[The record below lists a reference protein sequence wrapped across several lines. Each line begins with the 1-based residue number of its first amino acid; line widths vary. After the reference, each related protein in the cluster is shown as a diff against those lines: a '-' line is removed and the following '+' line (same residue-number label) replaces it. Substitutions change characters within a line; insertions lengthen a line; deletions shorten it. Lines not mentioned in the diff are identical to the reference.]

1 MGAWPRVRGGATERG
16 RREIPEHGESPG
28 PRVGTRRD
36 PGTRRGDP
44 GDRVGTQRDPPAT
57 RSDPGVAPGHRVG
70 TQKDPSGHRE
80 TVPAHRGTPET
91 AAAAEWGHR
100 NAMGSH
106 LQQRSEKIHREFYLK
121 IKKTLLKLRAEGT
134 TAPSAHCCS
143 AVPAGGCS
151 RARRCPADR
160 NEGRP
165 RGDGGGSGR
174 ARRAALRPGRRMAA
188 AGAPAELRVL
198 LVPRSEQP
206 RGAARVRLS
215 RARHALGTVLL
226 SGGIRLESLGPG
238 GAAGQQRGSVLP
250 GAWADFLWD
259 SSEDDGSQ
267 SNKAKLLA
275 LAQSHD
281 LFVYEF
287 SVEDGKHNPNS
298 LHSCEAETLKKLL
311 EDKNISLPSISSV
324 KILSFG
330 NNKCKLLLN
339 QFVLVHLAFPG
350 EGSPPEPCGCFP
362 LALPAGAVG
371 RIADS
376 HFCRGILF
384 LLDSAGWIY
393 MFDCCDGASLAKV
406 GVALGAG
413 QGQGPAPVSPLA
425 ALAVSPDL
433 STAVV
438 TNSCHWALAVQL
450 NTYFRQFPEH
460 LFCKRDPENLPV
472 KPAEGLDED
481 ELASSEHSMELL
493 PLPFRTDRSWKAH
506 LSSLWDRV
514 RRRRTPGSPN
524 LVNNL
529 NLPWYQFFTHLED
542 HDPEVC
548 EDPERMVAFVPR
560 AVTWAA
566 SPALQGQPG
575 AAGQQ
580 WAQIPVGAAQDMVEL
595 ECKLVTGAKA
605 VFVGQAQDT
614 GLSVAL
620 WDFESRG
627 VTCSRFG
634 RSSAFVECG
643 AELPLCLL
651 LTERG
656 LSLVLFGVTQEE
668 FLTRLMM
675 FGSAG
680 VVDSLCHLNG
690 WERCSIP
697 IHALEAGLENRQLD
711 TVDLFLK
718 SKESVFSLSAA
729 CPGAAASQS
738 YLRSLEELRPAL
750 NLLCSAIQDNDMEPH
765 SKPFSEQ
772 LLNLALAFL
781 TKQLEEIFVHTE
793 EPDEFLQK
801 AADILTD
808 YIIKLR
814 KFLRRYPHP
823 AVTPG
828 HGAELDEDLPEIE
841 ESQKWEKLTPEE
853 VIAEAILSNKIPEAQ
868 IFFRRQKHPAESLQE
883 FLQTGLSLVYDC
895 LLRGSTREA
904 SELLRNMGL
913 DVKQELHK
921 ICLHTQDRHVRE
933 LLVKV
938 LQEENYFSEKE
949 KKMIDFVHQ
958 VESFYSESF
967 QENKETEA
975 LSRCSSWRRQ
985 QELAGPRAVLGSQLG
1000 WGSPGAPRLTLT
1012 LSWALCWEPL
1022 LQDMVLLPWR
1032 AQQELKSCSAEV
1044 LWMHATAQHDW
1055 LRICSWVEEAEPS
1068 QAPCGSAAWPPLSP
1082 DIVDRST
1089 LCSPY
1094 MRQDILNKLARKGI
1108 FVPSELEDF
1117 ELLLQRLLCLGGVLQ
1132 NPHPVPKYSSA
1143 SGLDFHTQFVLHCL
1157 EHSLQYLLYTYLD
1170 YYSLTPA
1177 NCPVLGNK
1185 ELQEAH
1191 PWFEFLVQ
1199 CRGVASNPRDPK
1211 MIFQASLANAQM
1223 LIPSSQGGVSS
1234 ILLEGRTLLA
1244 LATTVYGPG
1253 GIDQV
1258 LQNEDTEKPLK
1269 KVDPQL
1275 LKMALTPYPKLK
1287 AALFPSCTA
1296 HGILPPDIS
1305 LYHLLQSLMPFDPT
1319 KLFGWQSAN
1328 TLAVSDAWS
1337 QLPHFS
1343 SPALVSRHA
1352 VQERLHFLFYLR
1364 HGRPAFAFGTFL
1376 GQQLARSKA
1385 PRLLMQQAA
1394 REAQLLA
1401 LSCFGVPS
1409 VAAACVCFL
1418 ELLGQDSLGLRVALR
1433 AASLISS
1440 HSPTRDSLVEK
1451 LTRLADGDKAAAAAV
1466 LTSLEEAFWDNI
1478 EQQGIKRTSGDC
1490 SRQWSLVVQFCKL
1503 HSLELSTSFLR
1514 ECARAN
1520 EWLQFLIQ
1528 SQLHGH
1534 QPAQGANLI
1543 SCLCVWIITSVD
1555 DATRAEATAHTQ
1567 GRAEGPQWDLQDLA
1581 VIWKVFLRKQKSK
1594 TLLNGFQLFLKDS
1607 PLLHILEMYELCMN
1621 CKKYNE
1627 AKTKLDKFQ
1636 ESLTNL
1642 GAAGGAAP
1650 ALPLPWLRSQALFL
1664 LELMLQQCRTDY
1676 ELGKLLQLLA
1686 AAESLLPDGPHLRR
1700 LCALSEALRDSSIPI
1715 SRSMLSPCSLEAFQG
1730 QCGSILEQLQEK
1742 GMFSLAREVAALAE
1756 LPVDSVLTHEVLR
1769 DLHHLRDS
1777 GQWHQSQS
1785 RAEFWQKC
1793 NDTFSRH
1800 CICSRA
1806 AAQFFLRQ
1814 ADSVRD
1820 PAGQER
1826 TASLMERQLL
1836 LTLAGHWLAK
1846 EPGVAVQELQE
1857 LEKQLWRCR
1866 VAQRALLP
1874 EGSQPCP
1881 GAQRLARLAEQFSFA
1896 RLAALEAAEPRG
1908 LRALPARAAPGAAL
1922 GAAERAAL
1930 GTLLGTLLEQGSVHE
1945 AARVCHYFQLWH
1957 RDVALALLCR
1967 ALALGEAAL
1976 EQLQPEVQS
1985 LLSAEASAEPGASSL
2000 EDWTPLGCGDDAVVA
2015 ALKALAEE
2023 CVHGRGYC
2031 RQVLCLYEL
2040 SKELSCSFAEVS
2052 AREPREVLGAILARR
2067 GPERGRRAQAF
2078 IACQG
2083 LPPGTVAP
2091 LLAQQITHELL
2102 ASAQGKGQKQ
2112 AWNPAVESQEL
2123 LQLAKLCQD
2132 HTLVGMKLLDKISS
2146 VPCGELSCITELLI
2160 LAHSLFSLTCHMEGI
2175 TRVLQAARLLTEEHL
2190 APREEY
2196 GLLVR
2201 LLTGIGRYN
2210 EMTYIFELLHQK
2222 HYFEVLMRKKL
2233 DPSGTLKAALLDYT
2247 KRCRP
2252 GDSEKHNMI
2261 ALCFSMCREIGQN
2274 HEAAACTQ
2282 LKLIECRPWEESL
2295 QDVPNL
2301 KKLLLKAVTLF
2312 IDAAESYSKDS
2323 CVRQALRCRRQTRLI
2338 TLQLHFLGSGQSTRV
2353 INLGRQELPGAIL
2366 ALPRFYQVSWAPSGS
2381 SCGMEGQDTGNGFLR
2396 GSDGIRGENC
2406 SWEGGQALAQVPR
2419 AAVAAPG
2426 SLVGPKGGLDGVWG
2440 SLGWWKVSLFRG

>member
-1 MGAWPRVRGGATERG
+1 
-16 RREIPEHGESPG
+16 
-28 PRVGTRRD
+28 
-36 PGTRRGDP
+36 
-44 GDRVGTQRDPPAT
+44 
-57 RSDPGVAPGHRVG
+57 
-70 TQKDPSGHRE
+70 
-80 TVPAHRGTPET
+80 
-91 AAAAEWGHR
+91 
-100 NAMGSH
+100 
-106 LQQRSEKIHREFYLK
+106 
-121 IKKTLLKLRAEGT
+121 
-134 TAPSAHCCS
+134 
-143 AVPAGGCS
+143 
-151 RARRCPADR
+151 
-160 NEGRP
+160 
-165 RGDGGGSGR
+165 
-174 ARRAALRPGRRMAA
+174 MAA
-188 AGAPAELRVL
+188 AGARAELRVL
-198 LVPRSEQP
+198 LVPRSEQA

-226 SGGIRLESLGPG
+226 AGGIRLESLG
-238 GAAGQQRGSVLP
+238 AGRARGSVLP

-267 SNKAKLLA
+267 STKTKLLA

-287 SVEDGKHNPNS
+287 SVEDGKHNSNS
-298 LHSCEAETLKKLL
+298 LHSCEAETLRKLL
-311 EDKNISLPSISSV
+311 EAKNISLPSISSV

-339 QFVLVHLAFPG
+339 QFLLVHLTFPG
-350 EGSPPEPCGCFP
+350 EGSAPEPCGCFP
-362 LALPAGAVG
+362 LALPPGAVG

-376 HFCRGILF
+376 QFCRGILF

-393 MFDCCDGASLAKV
+393 IFDCSDGATLGRV

-438 TNSCHWALAVQL
+438 TNSCQWALAVQL

-460 LFCKRDPENLPV
+460 LLCKRDPENLPV

-514 RRRRTPGSPN
+514 RRRRAPGSPE
-524 LVNNL
+524 LVNDL

-575 AAGQQ
+575 GAGQQ
-580 WAQIPVGAAQDMVEL
+580 WAQIPVGAAQETVKL

-605 VFVGQAQDT
+605 VFVLQAQDM
-614 GLSVAL
+614 GLSLAL
-620 WDFESRG
+620 WDFESQD
-627 VTCSRFG
+627 VTCSHFG
-634 RSSAFVECG
+634 RSSVYVECS

-651 LTERG
+651 LTELG

-718 SKESVFSLSAA
+718 SKGSVFSLSAA
-729 CPGAAASQS
+729 CPGPEQPGGAASQS
-738 YLRSLEELRPAL
+738 YLRNLEELRPAL
-750 NLLCSAIQDNDMEPH
+750 NLLCSAIQANDMEPH

-772 LLNLALAFL
+772 LLNLTLTFL

-828 HGAELDEDLPEIE
+828 QGAELDEDLPEIE
-841 ESQKWEKLTPEE
+841 ESQEWEKLTPEE

-883 FLQTGLSLVYDC
+883 FMQTGLSLVYDC
-895 LLRGSTREA
+895 LLKGSTREA

-913 DVKQELHK
+913 DVKQELHR

-967 QENKETEA
+967 QENKETQS

-985 QELAGPRAVLGSQLG
+985 QELSGPRAVLGSHLG
-1000 WGSPGAPRLTLT
+1000 RGSPRAPWLTVT
-1012 LSWALCWEPL
+1012 LSWALCWEQR
-1022 LQDMVLLPWR
+1022 LQEMVLLPWK
-1032 AQQELKSCSAEV
+1032 AQQELKTCSAEV
-1044 LWMHATAQHDW
+1044 LWMHLTAQHDW
-1055 LRICSWVEEAEPS
+1055 LRICSWIEESEPS
-1068 QAPCGSAAWPPLSP
+1068 QAPCGRAAWPPLSP

-1117 ELLLQRLLCLGGVLQ
+1117 ELLLQRLSCLGGVLQ

-1143 SGLDFHTQFVLHCL
+1143 NGLDFHAQFVLHCL

-1170 YYSLTPA
+1170 YYSLTPS

-1343 SPALVSRHA
+1343 SPGLVSRHA
-1352 VQERLHFLFYLR
+1352 VLERLDFLFYLR

-1385 PRLLMQQAA
+1385 PRQLIQQAA

-1401 LSCFGVPS
+1401 LSSFGVPS

-1440 HSPTRDSLVEK
+1440 HCPTRDSLVEK
-1451 LTRLADGDKAAAAAV
+1451 LTRLADGEKAAAAAV
-1466 LTSLEEAFWDNI
+1466 LTSLEEAFWDAI
-1478 EQQGIKRTSGDC
+1478 EQQGIKRTSSDC
-1490 SRQWSLVVQFCKL
+1490 RRQWALVMQFCKL
-1503 HSLELSTSFLR
+1503 HNLELSTSFLR
-1514 ECARAN
+1514 ECARSN

-1528 SQLHGH
+1528 TQLHGY
-1534 QPAQGANLI
+1534 QPAQVLPLLQDFPAVVQDHLQLALGRLLGAEAGAAGRARAGSLFQTLLQCQEQPSPCGFLLAEGLRAQAPILSVLAACCPGANLI

-1555 DATRAEATAHTQ
+1555 DATRAEATAHSQ

-1581 VIWKVFLRKQKSK
+1581 VIWKVLLRKQKSK
-1594 TLLNGFQLFLKDS
+1594 TLLSGFQLFLKDS

-1621 CKKYNE
+1621 CKKYSE

-1650 ALPLPWLRSQALFL
+1650 AVPLPWLRSQALFL
-1664 LELMLQQCRTDY
+1664 LELMLQQCHTDY
-1676 ELGKLLQLLA
+1676 ELGRLLQLLA
-1686 AAESLLPDGPHLRR
+1686 AAEPLLLDGPHLKR
-1700 LCALSEALRDSSIPI
+1700 LCALSEALRDASISI
-1715 SRSMLSPCSLEAFQG
+1715 SRSILTACSLEAFQG
-1730 QCGSILEQLQEK
+1730 ECSSILEQLQER

-1756 LPVDSVLTHEVLR
+1756 LPVDSVVTQEVLR
-1769 DLHHLRDS
+1769 DLHHLRDT
-1777 GQWHQSQS
+1777 GQWHQSQT

-1793 NDTFSRH
+1793 DDTFSRH
-1800 CICSRA
+1800 SICSRA
-1806 AAQFFLRQ
+1806 AAGFFLQQ
-1814 ADSVRD
+1814 ADNVRD
-1820 PAGQER
+1820 CSGQEK
-1826 TASLMERQLL
+1826 TTSMVERRLL

-1846 EPGVAVQELQE
+1846 ERGVAAQELQE
-1857 LEKQLWRCR
+1857 VEKRIWQCR
-1866 VAQRALLP
+1866 VAERALLP
-1874 EGSQPCP
+1874 EGSEPCP
-1881 GAQRLARLAEQFSFA
+1881 GALRLGSLAERFSFA
-1896 RLAALEAAEPRG
+1896 RLPALDAAEPRG
-1908 LRALPARAAPGAAL
+1908 LRALPAREARAAL

-1930 GTLLGTLLEQGSVHE
+1930 GALLGTLLEQGSVHE
-1945 AARVCHYFQLWH
+1945 AARVCRYFQLWH
-1957 RDVALALLCR
+1957 RDVALVLHCR

-1976 EQLQPEVQS
+1976 QQLQPEVQT
-1985 LLSAEASAEPGASSL
+1985 LLTAEASAEPSTSSL

-2040 SKELSCSFAEVS
+2040 SKDLSCSFAEVS
-2052 AREPREVLGAILARR
+2052 AREPREVLGALLARR

-2078 IACQG
+2078 ITCQG
-2083 LPPGTVAP
+2083 LPPATVAP

-2146 VPCGELSCITELLI
+2146 VPRGELSCITELLI

-2196 GLLVR
+2196 GLVVR

-2338 TLQLHFLGSGQSTRV
+2338 TLQLHFLGSGQSTRI

-2366 ALPRFYQVSWAPSGS
+2366 ALPRFYQAAIVAEAYEFLPDWAEVLFQQVITRGDFVYLEEFRQQRPLRPGLFEEVAKKVKQQQAPADAALRNLKRFLTHCEDIYTYYRLAYDHKFYDVVNSLLKDP
-2381 SCGMEGQDTGNGFLR
+2381 QTGCCLNDLL
-2396 GSDGIRGENC
+2396 SN
-2406 SWEGGQALAQVPR
+2406 
-2419 AAVAAPG
+2419 
-2426 SLVGPKGGLDGVWG
+2426 
-2440 SLGWWKVSLFRG
+2440 

>member
-1 MGAWPRVRGGATERG
+1 M
-16 RREIPEHGESPG
+16 
-28 PRVGTRRD
+28 
-36 PGTRRGDP
+36 
-44 GDRVGTQRDPPAT
+44 
-57 RSDPGVAPGHRVG
+57 
-70 TQKDPSGHRE
+70 
-80 TVPAHRGTPET
+80 
-91 AAAAEWGHR
+91 
-100 NAMGSH
+100 
-106 LQQRSEKIHREFYLK
+106 
-121 IKKTLLKLRAEGT
+121 
-134 TAPSAHCCS
+134 
-143 AVPAGGCS
+143 
-151 RARRCPADR
+151 
-160 NEGRP
+160 
-165 RGDGGGSGR
+165 
-174 ARRAALRPGRRMAA
+174 
-188 AGAPAELRVL
+188 AGARAELRVL
-198 LVPRSEQP
+198 LVPRSGQP
-206 RGAARVRLS
+206 RDAARVRLS
-215 RARHALGTVLL
+215 RARHALGAVLL
-226 SGGIRLESLGPG
+226 AGGIRLEALGPG
-238 GAAGQQRGSVLP
+238 GPGRARGSVLP
-250 GAWADFLWD
+250 GAWADFVWD
-259 SSEDDGSQ
+259 SSEDDGLQPS
-267 SNKAKLLA
+267 KTKLLA

-298 LHSCEAETLKKLL
+298 LHSCEAQTLTKLL
-311 EDKNISLPSISSV
+311 EAKNINLPSIFSV

-330 NNKCKLLLN
+330 SNKCKLLLN
-339 QFVLVHLAFPG
+339 QFILVHLTFP
-350 EGSPPEPCGCFP
+350 EEDSPPETCGCFP
-362 LALPAGAVG
+362 LALPPGAVG
-371 RIADS
+371 RITDCQ
-376 HFCRGILF
+376 FCRGILF

-393 MFDCCDGASLAKV
+393 IFDCCDGATLGKV
-406 GVALGAG
+406 SVALGAG

-438 TNSCHWALAVQL
+438 TNSCQRALAVQL

-460 LFCKRDPENLPV
+460 LLCKRDPESLPV
-472 KPAEGLDED
+472 QPAEGLDED
-481 ELASSEHSMELL
+481 DLASSEHSMELL

-514 RRRRTPGSPN
+514 RGRRTPGSPD
-524 LVNNL
+524 LVNDL

-560 AVTWAA
+560 AVTCAA
-566 SPALQGQPG
+566 SPALRSQAAAPG
-575 AAGQQ
+575 GAGQQ
-580 WAQIPVGAAQDMVEL
+580 WAQIPVGAAQEMVKL

-605 VFVGQAQDT
+605 VFVVQAQDT
-614 GLSVAL
+614 GLSLAL
-620 WDFESRG
+620 WDFESQD
-627 VTCSRFG
+627 VTCSHFG
-634 RSSAFVECG
+634 RSSVYVECS
-643 AELPLCLL
+643 AEVPLCLL

-680 VVDSLCHLNG
+680 VVDSVCHLNG

-729 CPGAAASQS
+729 CPGPEHPGGAASRS
-738 YLRSLEELRPAL
+738 YLRNLEELRPAL

-765 SKPFSEQ
+765 SKHFSEQ
-772 LLNLALAFL
+772 LLSLTLTFL

-814 KFLRRYPHP
+814 KFLRRYPRP
-823 AVTPG
+823 AMSPG
-828 HGAELDEDLPEIE
+828 HTGAELDEDLPEIE
-841 ESQKWEKLTPEE
+841 ESQEWEKLTPEE

-868 IFFRRQKHPAESLQE
+868 IFFRRQQHPAESLQE
-883 FLQTGLSLVYDC
+883 FIQAGLSLVYDC
-895 LLRGSTREA
+895 LLKGSTREA

-913 DVKQELHK
+913 DVRQELHK
-921 ICLHTQDRHVRE
+921 ICFHTPDKHVRE

-958 VESFYSESF
+958 VESLYSESF
-967 QENKETEA
+967 QENEETQS
-975 LSRCSSWRRQ
+975 LSRCSSWRRE
-985 QELAGPRAVLGSQLG
+985 QELSGPRAVLGSQLG

-1012 LSWALCWEPL
+1012 LSWALCWDQL
-1022 LQDMVLLPWR
+1022 LQEMLLLPWR
-1032 AQQELKSCSAEV
+1032 ASQELKTCSPEV
-1044 LWMHATAQHDW
+1044 LWMHLTAQHDW
-1055 LRICSWVEEAEPS
+1055 LSICSWIEESEPS
-1068 QAPCGSAAWPPLSP
+1068 QAPCGPAAWPPLSP

-1108 FVPSELEDF
+1108 FVQSELEDF
-1117 ELLLQRLLCLGGVLQ
+1117 ELLLQRLSCLGGVLQ
-1132 NPHPVPKYSSA
+1132 NPHPVPKYSTA
-1143 SGLDFHTQFVLHCL
+1143 SGLDFHAQFVLHCL

-1170 YYSLTPA
+1170 YYSLTPS
-1177 NCPVLGNK
+1177 NCPVLDNK

-1287 AALFPSCTA
+1287 AALFPSCNA

-1305 LYHLLQSLMPFDPT
+1305 LYHLLQSLMPFDPR
-1319 KLFGWQSAN
+1319 KLFGWQSTN

-1337 QLPHFS
+1337 ELPHFS
-1343 SPALVSRHA
+1343 SPQLVSRHA
-1352 VQERLHFLFYLR
+1352 VLESLDFLFYLR

-1376 GQQLARSKA
+1376 GQQLARSRA
-1385 PRLLMQQAA
+1385 PRQLIQQAA
-1394 REAQLLA
+1394 REARDLA
-1401 LSCFGVPS
+1401 LCSFHVPS

-1418 ELLGQDSLGLRVALR
+1418 ELLGQDSLGLRVGLR

-1440 HSPTRDSLVEK
+1440 RSSRREASPHSLSRDSLVEK
-1451 LTRLADGDKAAAAAV
+1451 LTKLADGEKAAAAAV
-1466 LTSLEEAFWDNI
+1466 LTSLEEAFWDGI
-1478 EQQGIKRTSGDC
+1478 EQQGIKRTSSD
-1490 SRQWSLVVQFCKL
+1490 SRRQWSLVVQFCKL
-1503 HSLELSTSFLR
+1503 HNLELSTSFLR
-1514 ECARAN
+1514 ECARSN
-1520 EWLQFLIQ
+1520 EWLQFLMQ

-1534 QPAQGANLI
+1534 QPAQVIPLLQDFPAVVRDHLELALGKLLGAEAGAAGRARAGSLFQVLLQCQEQPSPCCYLLAEGLRAHAPILSVLAACCPDANPV

-1555 DATRAEATAHTQ
+1555 GATRAEATAHTQ
-1567 GRAEGPQWDLQDLA
+1567 GWAESPQWDLQDLA

-1627 AKTKLDKFQ
+1627 AKTKLDTFQ

-1650 ALPLPWLRSQALFL
+1650 AVPLPWLRSQALFL

-1686 AAESLLPDGPHLRR
+1686 AAENLLLDGPHLKR
-1700 LCALSEALRDSSIPI
+1700 LCALSEALRDSSISI
-1715 SRSMLSPCSLEAFQG
+1715 SRSILTSCSLEAFQG
-1730 QCGSILEQLQEK
+1730 ECSSILEQLQER

-1756 LPVDSVLTHEVLR
+1756 LPVDSVVTHEVLR
-1769 DLHHLRDS
+1769 DLHHLRDA
-1777 GQWHQSQS
+1777 GQWHQPQT
-1785 RAEFWQKC
+1785 RAEFWKKC
-1793 NDTFSRH
+1793 NDTFSKH
-1800 CICSRA
+1800 CVCSRA
-1806 AAQFFLRQ
+1806 AAGFFLQQ
-1814 ADSVRD
+1814 ADNARECS
-1820 PAGQER
+1820 GQEK
-1826 TASLMERQLL
+1826 TASVLERQLL

-1846 EPGVAVQELQE
+1846 EPGVAVQELEE
-1857 LEKQLWRCR
+1857 LEKQIWLCR
-1866 VAQRALLP
+1866 VAERALRA
-1874 EGSQPCP
+1874 EGSAPCPCP
-1881 GAQRLARLAEQFSFA
+1881 GALSFASLAQHFSFA
-1896 RLAALEAAEPRG
+1896 RLPALKAAGRRG
-1908 LRALPARAAPGAAL
+1908 LRAPARGEPRPAL

-1930 GTLLGTLLEQGSVHE
+1930 AELLGALLDQGGVHE
-1945 AARVCHYFQLWH
+1945 AARVCRYFQLRH
-1957 RDVALALLCR
+1957 GDVSLVLHCR
-1967 ALALGEAAL
+1967 ALALGEAGL
-1976 EQLQPEVQS
+1976 EQLQPELRA
-1985 LLSAEASAEPGASSL
+1985 LLAGAAPGTSSL
-2000 EDWTPLGCGDDAVVA
+2000 EDWTSLGCEDDAVVA
-2015 ALKALAEE
+2015 ALKALAEA

-2040 SKELSCSFAEVS
+2040 SKDLSCSFGEVS

-2083 LPPGTVAP
+2083 LPPATVAP
-2091 LLAQQITHELL
+2091 LLAQQITQELL

-2112 AWNPAVESQEL
+2112 VWNPAVESQEL

-2132 HTLVGMKLLDKISS
+2132 HTLVGMQLLDKISS
-2146 VPCGELSCITELLI
+2146 VPRGELSCT
-2160 LAHSLFSLTCHMEGI
+2160 AS
-2175 TRVLQAARLLTEEHL
+2175 A
-2190 APREEY
+2190 
-2196 GLLVR
+2196 
-2201 LLTGIGRYN
+2201 
-2210 EMTYIFELLHQK
+2210 
-2222 HYFEVLMRKKL
+2222 
-2233 DPSGTLKAALLDYT
+2233 
-2247 KRCRP
+2247 
-2252 GDSEKHNMI
+2252 
-2261 ALCFSMCREIGQN
+2261 
-2274 HEAAACTQ
+2274 
-2282 LKLIECRPWEESL
+2282 
-2295 QDVPNL
+2295 
-2301 KKLLLKAVTLF
+2301 
-2312 IDAAESYSKDS
+2312 
-2323 CVRQALRCRRQTRLI
+2323 
-2338 TLQLHFLGSGQSTRV
+2338 
-2353 INLGRQELPGAIL
+2353 
-2366 ALPRFYQVSWAPSGS
+2366 
-2381 SCGMEGQDTGNGFLR
+2381 
-2396 GSDGIRGENC
+2396 
-2406 SWEGGQALAQVPR
+2406 
-2419 AAVAAPG
+2419 
-2426 SLVGPKGGLDGVWG
+2426 
-2440 SLGWWKVSLFRG
+2440 

>member
-1 MGAWPRVRGGATERG
+1 
-16 RREIPEHGESPG
+16 
-28 PRVGTRRD
+28 
-36 PGTRRGDP
+36 
-44 GDRVGTQRDPPAT
+44 
-57 RSDPGVAPGHRVG
+57 
-70 TQKDPSGHRE
+70 
-80 TVPAHRGTPET
+80 
-91 AAAAEWGHR
+91 
-100 NAMGSH
+100 
-106 LQQRSEKIHREFYLK
+106 
-121 IKKTLLKLRAEGT
+121 
-134 TAPSAHCCS
+134 
-143 AVPAGGCS
+143 
-151 RARRCPADR
+151 
-160 NEGRP
+160 
-165 RGDGGGSGR
+165 
-174 ARRAALRPGRRMAA
+174 MAA
-188 AGAPAELRVL
+188 AGTPAELRVL

-215 RARHALGTVLL
+215 RARHALGAVLL
-226 SGGIRLESLGPG
+226 AGGIRLESLGAG
-238 GAAGQQRGSVLP
+238 GTGQRGSVLP

-267 SNKAKLLA
+267 SNKTKLLA

-287 SVEDGKHNPNS
+287 NVEDGKHNPTS
-298 LHSCEAETLKKLL
+298 LHSCEAETLKRLL

-330 NNKCKLLLN
+330 NSKCKLLLN
-339 QFVLVHLAFPG
+339 RFLLVHLAFPG

-393 MFDCCDGASLAKV
+393 IFDCCDGASLGKV

-413 QGQGPAPVSPLA
+413 QGPGPAPVSPLA

-438 TNSCHWALAVQL
+438 TSSCHRALAVQL
-450 NTYFRQFPEH
+450 NTYFRHFPEH

-514 RRRRTPGSPN
+514 RRRRTPGSAN
-524 LVNNL
+524 LVNDL
-529 NLPWYQFFTHLED
+529 NLPWYQFLTHLED

-575 AAGQQ
+575 GAGQQ
-580 WAQIPVGAAQDMVEL
+580 WAQIPVGAAQGMVKL

-605 VFVGQAQDT
+605 VFVVQAQDT

-620 WDFESRG
+620 WDFESQQ
-627 VTCSRFG
+627 VTCSHFG
-634 RSSAFVECG
+634 RSSAYVECG

-651 LTERG
+651 LAERG

-750 NLLCSAIQDNDMEPH
+750 NLLCSAIQDSDMEPH

-772 LLNLALAFL
+772 LLNLALTFL

-828 HGAELDEDLPEIE
+828 QGAELDEDLPEIE
-841 ESQKWEKLTPEE
+841 ESPEWEKLTPEE

-913 DVKQELHK
+913 DVEQELHK

-949 KKMIDFVHQ
+949 KKIIDFVHQ

-967 QENKETEA
+967 QENKETQS

-1000 WGSPGAPRLTLT
+1000 WGSPGAPRLTLS

-1055 LRICSWVEEAEPS
+1055 LRICSWIEESEPS

-1117 ELLLQRLLCLGGVLQ
+1117 ELLLQRLSCLGGVLQ

-1143 SGLDFHTQFVLHCL
+1143 SGLDFHAQFVLHCL
-1157 EHSLQYLLYTYLD
+1157 DHGLQYLLYTYLD

-1343 SPALVSRHA
+1343 SPGLVSRHA

-1433 AASLISS
+1433 AASLVSS

-1478 EQQGIKRTSGDC
+1478 EQQGIKRTSSDC

-1503 HSLELSTSFLR
+1503 HGLELSTSFLR
-1514 ECARAN
+1514 ECAKAN

-1534 QPAQGANLI
+1534 QPAQVIPLLQDFPAVLQDHLQLALGRLLAAGAGAAARARAGSLFHTLLQCQEQPSPCGFLLAEGLRARAPVLSVLAACCPGANLI
-1543 SCLCVWIITSVD
+1543 SCLCVWMITSVD

-1650 ALPLPWLRSQALFL
+1650 AVPLPWLRSQALFL

-1686 AAESLLPDGPHLRR
+1686 AAASLLLDGPHLRR
-1700 LCALSEALRDSSIPI
+1700 LRALSEALRDSSVPI
-1715 SRSMLSPCSLEAFQG
+1715 SRSILTPCSLEAFQG
-1730 QCGSILEQLQEK
+1730 QCSSILEQLQEK

-1756 LPVDSVLTHEVLR
+1756 LPVDSVVIHEVLR

-1793 NDTFSRH
+1793 NDTFSRR

-1806 AAQFFLRQ
+1806 AAQFFLQQ
-1814 ADSVRD
+1814 ADSVWD
-1820 PAGQER
+1820 ASGQER

-1857 LEKQLWRCR
+1857 VEKQLWQCR

-1874 EGSQPCP
+1874 EGSRPCP
-1881 GAQRLARLAEQFSFA
+1881 GARCLGRLAQQFSFA

-1908 LRALPARAAPGAAL
+1908 LRALPARAAPGVAA

-1957 RDVALALLCR
+1957 RDVALVLLCR
-1967 ALALGEAAL
+1967 ALALGEAGL

-2078 IACQG
+2078 ITCQG
-2083 LPPGTVAP
+2083 LPPATVAP

-2132 HTLVGMKLLDKISS
+2132 HTLVGMKLLEKISS

-2295 QDVPNL
+2295 QDVANL

-2338 TLQLHFLGSGQSTRV
+2338 TLQLHFLGSGQSTRI

-2366 ALPRFYQVSWAPSGS
+2366 ALPRFYQAAIVAEAYEFLPDWAEVLFQQVITRGDFVYLEEFRQQRPLRPGLFEEVAKKVKQQHPPADAALRNLKRFLTHCEDIYTYYRLAYDHKFYDVVNSLLKDP
-2381 SCGMEGQDTGNGFLR
+2381 QTGCCLNDLL
-2396 GSDGIRGENC
+2396 SN
-2406 SWEGGQALAQVPR
+2406 
-2419 AAVAAPG
+2419 
-2426 SLVGPKGGLDGVWG
+2426 
-2440 SLGWWKVSLFRG
+2440 

>member
-1 MGAWPRVRGGATERG
+1 GAR
-16 RREIPEHGESPG
+16 
-28 PRVGTRRD
+28 
-36 PGTRRGDP
+36 
-44 GDRVGTQRDPPAT
+44 
-57 RSDPGVAPGHRVG
+57 
-70 TQKDPSGHRE
+70 
-80 TVPAHRGTPET
+80 
-91 AAAAEWGHR
+91 
-100 NAMGSH
+100 
-106 LQQRSEKIHREFYLK
+106 
-121 IKKTLLKLRAEGT
+121 
-134 TAPSAHCCS
+134 
-143 AVPAGGCS
+143 
-151 RARRCPADR
+151 
-160 NEGRP
+160 
-165 RGDGGGSGR
+165 
-174 ARRAALRPGRRMAA
+174 
-188 AGAPAELRVL
+188 AELRVL
-198 LVPRSEQP
+198 LVPRSGEP
-206 RGAARVRLS
+206 REAARVRLS
-215 RARHALGTVLL
+215 RARHALGAVLL
-226 SGGIRLESLGPG
+226 AGGIRLESLGPG
-238 GAAGQQRGSVLP
+238 GAGRARGSVLP

-259 SSEDDGSQ
+259 STEDDDGSQ
-267 SNKAKLLA
+267 ANKTKLLA

-287 SVEDGKHNPNS
+287 SVEDGKHNPDC
-298 LHSCEAETLKKLL
+298 LHCCEEEMLKKLL
-311 EDKNISLPSISSV
+311 GAKNISLPSISSV

-330 NNKCKLLLN
+330 NNKCRLLLN
-339 QFVLVHLAFPG
+339 QFVLVHLSFAG
-350 EGSPPEPCGCFP
+350 EESAPETCDCFP
-362 LALPAGAVG
+362 LALPPEAVG
-371 RIADS
+371 RITDCQ
-376 HFCRGILF
+376 FCRGILF

-393 MFDCCDGASLAKV
+393 VFDCHDGATLGKV

-438 TNSCHWALAVQL
+438 TDTCHRALAVQL

-472 KPAEGLDED
+472 KAPEGLDED

-514 RRRRTPGSPN
+514 RRRRTPASPD
-524 LVNNL
+524 VMNNL
-529 NLPWYQFFTHLED
+529 NLPWYQFFAHLED
-542 HDPEVC
+542 HDPEIC
-548 EDPERMVAFVPR
+548 EDPETMVAFVPR

-566 SPALQGQPG
+566 SPVPQSQAAVPG
-575 AAGQQ
+575 GAGQQ
-580 WAQIPVGAAQDMVEL
+580 WAQIPVAAAQEVVKVE
-595 ECKLVTGAKA
+595 CRLVTGAKA
-605 VFVGQAQDT
+605 VFVVLAQDT
-614 GLSVAL
+614 GLSLAL
-620 WDFESRG
+620 WDFESQA
-627 VTCSRFG
+627 VTCSHFG
-634 RSSAFVECG
+634 SSSVYVESSAEV
-643 AELPLCLL
+643 PLCLL

-656 LSLVLFGVTQEE
+656 LCLVLFGVSQEE
-668 FLTRLMM
+668 FLSRLMM
-675 FGSAG
+675 FGSATA
-680 VVDSLCHLNG
+680 VDSLCHLNG

-729 CPGAAASQS
+729 CPGPEQPGGGASQS
-738 YLRSLEELRPAL
+738 YLRNLEELRPAL

-772 LLNLALAFL
+772 LLNLTLTFL
-781 TKQLEEIFVHTE
+781 TRQLEEIFVHTE

-814 KFLRRYPHP
+814 KFLRRYPRP
-823 AVTPG
+823 AATPG
-828 HGAELDEDLPEIE
+828 HTAAELDEDLPEIE
-841 ESQKWEKLTPEE
+841 ESREWEKLTPEE
-853 VIAEAILSNKIPEAQ
+853 VIAQAILSNKIPEAQ
-868 IFFRRQKHPAESLQE
+868 IFFRRQQHPAESLQQ
-883 FLQTGLSLVYDC
+883 LMQTGLSLAYDC
-895 LLRGSTREA
+895 LLKGSTREA

-921 ICLHTQDRHVRE
+921 ICFHTQDRHVRE

-967 QENKETEA
+967 QENEETQFLA
-975 LSRCSSWRRQ
+975 RSSSWRRQ
-985 QELAGPRAVLGSQLG
+985 QELRGPRAVLGSQLG
-1000 WGSPGAPRLTLT
+1000 RGSPAGTRLTL
-1012 LSWALCWEPL
+1012 LLDWALWWDQL
-1022 LQDMVLLPWR
+1022 LQEMVLLPR
-1032 AQQELKSCSAEV
+1032 KPRQELKSCSPEV
-1044 LWMHATAQHDW
+1044 LWMHLTAQHDW
-1055 LRICSWVEEAEPS
+1055 PSICSWIEEAEPS
-1068 QAPCGSAAWPPLSP
+1068 QALCGRAAWPPLSP

-1089 LCSPY
+1089 LCSTY

-1108 FVPSELEDF
+1108 FVRSELEDF
-1117 ELLLQRLLCLGGVLQ
+1117 ELLLQRLSCLGGVLQ
-1132 NPHPVPKYSSA
+1132 NPHPVPKYSTA
-1143 SGLDFHTQFVLHCL
+1143 SGLDFHAQFVLHCL

-1170 YYSLTPA
+1170 YYSLTPS
-1177 NCPVLGNK
+1177 NCPILDSR

-1199 CRGVASNPRDPK
+1199 CRGLASNPRDPK

-1234 ILLEGRTLLA
+1234 MLLEGRTLLA
-1244 LATTVYGPG
+1244 LATTMYGPG

-1258 LQNEDTEKPLK
+1258 LQSEDAEKPLK

-1305 LYHLLQSLMPFDPT
+1305 LYHLLQSLMPFDPR
-1319 KLFGWQSAN
+1319 KLFGWQSTN

-1337 QLPHFS
+1337 ELPHFS
-1343 SPALVSRHA
+1343 SPQLVSRHA
-1352 VQERLHFLFYLR
+1352 VQERLDFLFYLL

-1376 GQQLARSKA
+1376 GQQLARSRA
-1385 PRLLMQQAA
+1385 PRQLIQQAA
-1394 REAQLLA
+1394 REARALA
-1401 LSCFGVPS
+1401 LSSLGVPQ

-1418 ELLGQDSLGLRVALR
+1418 ELLGLDSLGLRVELR
-1433 AASLISS
+1433 AARAICS
-1440 HSPTRDSLVEK
+1440 HSRSSSQGSAHGHSRDSLAEK
-1451 LTRLADGDKAAAAAV
+1451 FTKLADGDKAAAAAV
-1466 LTSLEEAFWDNI
+1466 LTSLEEAFWDGI
-1478 EQQGIKRTSGDC
+1478 EQQGIKRTS
-1490 SRQWSLVVQFCKL
+1490 SHARKQWSLVVQFCKL

-1514 ECARAN
+1514 ECASSS
-1520 EWLQFLIQ
+1520 EWLQFLILA
-1528 SQLHGH
+1528 QLHGH
-1534 QPAQGANLI
+1534 QPAQVLPLLQHFPAVLQDHLELALGRLLGAEPGAAARARAGSLFQVLLQCQEEPSPCGYLLAEGLRAHAPILSVLAACCPDANLI
-1543 SCLCVWIITSVD
+1543 SCLCVWIVTSVD
-1555 DATRAEATAHTQ
+1555 DATRAEATAHT
-1567 GRAEGPQWDLQDLA
+1567 RSWPESPQWDLQDLA
-1581 VIWKVFLRKQKSK
+1581 AIWEVLLRKQKSK

-1621 CKKYNE
+1621 CKKYKE
-1627 AKTKLDKFQ
+1627 AKTKLEQFQ
-1636 ESLTNL
+1636 ESLTEL
-1642 GAAGGAAP
+1642 EAAGGAVP
-1650 ALPLPWLRSQALFL
+1650 AVPLPWLRAQALL
-1664 LELMLQQCRTDY
+1664 LLQLMLHQCRTDY

-1686 AAESLLPDGPHLRR
+1686 AAQNPLLDGPCLRR
-1700 LCALSEALRDSSIPI
+1700 LCALSEALRDSSISI
-1715 SRSMLSPCSLEAFQG
+1715 SRSILSSCSLEAFQG
-1730 QCGSILEQLQEK
+1730 ECSSILEQLQQR
-1742 GMFSLAREVAALAE
+1742 GMFGLAREVAALAE
-1756 LPVDSVLTHEVLR
+1756 LPVDGVVTHEVLR
-1769 DLHHLRDS
+1769 DLQHLRDT
-1777 GQWHQSQS
+1777 GQWHQAQT
-1785 RAEFWQKC
+1785 RAEFWKKC
-1793 NDTFSRH
+1793 NDTFSKH
-1800 CICSRA
+1800 SICSRA
-1806 AAQFFLRQ
+1806 AAEFFLQQ
-1814 ADSVRD
+1814 ASHVQE
-1820 PAGQER
+1820 PSGQKA
-1826 TASLMERQLL
+1826 ASILERQLL

-1846 EPGVAVQELQE
+1846 EPEVAVQELE
-1857 LEKQLWRCR
+1857 EVEKQIWRCR
-1866 VAQRALLP
+1866 VAERALP
-1874 EGSQPCP
+1874 AEGSGQCPCP
-1881 GAQRLARLAEQFSFA
+1881 GALAFASLAQQFSFA
-1896 RLAALEAAEPRG
+1896 ELPALNAAGHCG
-1908 LRALPARAAPGAAL
+1908 LRALAPGEPQAEL

-1930 GTLLGTLLEQGSVHE
+1930 AALLGALLDQGGVLE
-1945 AARVCHYFQLWH
+1945 ATRVCRYFQLWP
-1957 RDVALALLCR
+1957 RDVALVLHCR
-1967 ALALGEAAL
+1967 ALASGEAGL
-1976 EQLQPEVQS
+1976 EQLQPEVRA
-1985 LLSAEASAEPGASSL
+1985 LLAGARPGQASGAPSSSSL
-2000 EDWTPLGCGDDAVVA
+2000 EDWTPLGCEDDAVVA

-2040 SKELSCSFAEVS
+2040 SKDLGCSFGAVS

-2083 LPPGTVAP
+2083 LPPATVAP
-2091 LLAQQITHELL
+2091 LLAQQITQELL

-2132 HTLVGMKLLDKISS
+2132 HTLVGMQLLDKISS
-2146 VPCGELSCITELLI
+2146 VPRGELSCITELLI
-2160 LAHSLFSLTCHMEGI
+2160 LAHSCFSLTCHMEGI

-2210 EMTYIFELLHQK
+2210 DMTYIFELLHHK
-2222 HYFEVLMRKKL
+2222 HYFEVLMRKNL

-2274 HEAAACTQ
+2274 HEAAAATQ

-2323 CVRQALRCRRQTRLI
+2323 CVRQALRCRRLTRLI
-2338 TLQLHFLGSGQSTRV
+2338 TLQLHFLGSGQSTRI
-2353 INLGRQELPGAIL
+2353 INLGRQDLPGAIL
-2366 ALPRFYQVSWAPSGS
+2366 ALPRFYQAAIVAEAYEFLPDWAEVLFQQVITRGDFGYLEEFKQQRP
-2381 SCGMEGQDTGNGFLR
+2381 LR
-2396 GSDGIRGENC
+2396 
-2406 SWEGGQALAQVPR
+2406 P
-2419 AAVAAPG
+2419 
-2426 SLVGPKGGLDGVWG
+2426 
-2440 SLGWWKVSLFRG
+2440 SLFEEVAKKVKQHPPADAALRNLKRFLTHCEDIYTHYRLAYDHKFYDVVNSLLKDPQIGCCLNDFLSN

>member
-1 MGAWPRVRGGATERG
+1 
-16 RREIPEHGESPG
+16 
-28 PRVGTRRD
+28 
-36 PGTRRGDP
+36 
-44 GDRVGTQRDPPAT
+44 
-57 RSDPGVAPGHRVG
+57 
-70 TQKDPSGHRE
+70 
-80 TVPAHRGTPET
+80 
-91 AAAAEWGHR
+91 
-100 NAMGSH
+100 
-106 LQQRSEKIHREFYLK
+106 
-121 IKKTLLKLRAEGT
+121 
-134 TAPSAHCCS
+134 
-143 AVPAGGCS
+143 
-151 RARRCPADR
+151 
-160 NEGRP
+160 
-165 RGDGGGSGR
+165 
-174 ARRAALRPGRRMAA
+174 MAA
-188 AGAPAELRVL
+188 AGARPELRVL
-198 LVPRSEQP
+198 LVPRSGQP
-206 RGAARVRLS
+206 RDEARVRLS
-215 RARHALGTVLL
+215 RARHALGALL
-226 SGGIRLESLGPG
+226 PAGAIRLESLGPG
-238 GAAGQQRGSVLP
+238 GAARARGSVLP
-250 GAWADFLWD
+250 GAWADFAWD

-267 SNKAKLLA
+267 SCKTKLLA

-287 SVEDGKHNPNS
+287 NVEDGKHNPNS

-311 EDKNISLPSISSV
+311 EAKNITLPSISSV

-339 QFVLVHLAFPG
+339 QSVLVHLTFPG
-350 EGSPPEPCGCFP
+350 EGSPPETCGCFP
-362 LALPAGAVG
+362 LALPPGAVG

-376 HFCRGILF
+376 QFCRGILF

-393 MFDCCDGASLAKV
+393 ILDCCDGATLGKV
-406 GVALGAG
+406 AVALGAAPG
-413 QGQGPAPVSPLA
+413 PVSPLA

-438 TNSCHWALAVQL
+438 TSSCQRALAVQL

-460 LFCKRDPENLPV
+460 LLCRRDPESLPV
-472 KPAEGLDED
+472 KPPEGLDED

-493 PLPFRTDRSWKAH
+493 AAPFRTDRSWKAH

-514 RRRRTPGSPN
+514 RRRRTPGSPG
-524 LVNNL
+524 LVHDL
-529 NLPWYQFFTHLED
+529 NLPWYQFLTHLED

-575 AAGQQ
+575 GTGQQ
-580 WAQIPVGAAQDMVEL
+580 WAQIPVGAARELVKL
-595 ECKLVTGAKA
+595 ECRLVTAAKA
-605 VFVGQAQDT
+605 VFVLQAQDT
-614 GLSVAL
+614 GLSLAL
-620 WDFESRG
+620 WDFESQH
-627 VTCSRFG
+627 VTCSHFG
-634 RSSAFVECG
+634 RGSVYVESS

-675 FGSAG
+675 FGSAA

-718 SKESVFSLSAA
+718 SKESGFSLSAG
-729 CPGAAASQS
+729 CPGPEHPGGAASQS
-738 YLRSLEELRPAL
+738 YLRNLEELRPAL

-772 LLNLALAFL
+772 LLNLTLTFL

-808 YIIKLR
+808 YIIRLR

-823 AVTPG
+823 VVTPE
-828 HGAELDEDLPEIE
+828 HTGAELDEDLPEIE

-868 IFFRRQKHPAESLQE
+868 IFFRRQQHPAESLQE
-883 FLQTGLSLVYDC
+883 FMQTALSLVYDC
-895 LLRGSTREA
+895 LLRGSPREA

-921 ICLHTQDRHVRE
+921 ICLHTQDRRVRE

-949 KKMIDFVHQ
+949 KKIIDFVHQ
-958 VESFYSESF
+958 VERFYSESF
-967 QENKETEA
+967 QEKQETQS
-975 LSRCSSWRRQ
+975 LSRCSRWRRQ
-985 QELAGPRAVLGSQLG
+985 QELEGPRAVLGSQLG
-1000 WGSPGAPRLTLT
+1000 WGSPGAPRLTVT
-1012 LSWALCWEPL
+1012 LSWALCWDPL
-1022 LQDMVLLPWR
+1022 LQEMLLLPWKPR
-1032 AQQELKSCSAEV
+1032 QELKTCSAEV
-1044 LWMHATAQHDW
+1044 LWMHLTAQHDW
-1055 LRICSWVEEAEPS
+1055 LSICSWIEEAEPS
-1068 QAPCGSAAWPPLSP
+1068 QAPCDRAAWPPLSP

-1117 ELLLQRLLCLGGVLQ
+1117 ELLLQRLWCLGGVLQ
-1132 NPHPVPKYSSA
+1132 NPHPVPKYSTA
-1143 SGLDFHTQFVLHCL
+1143 SGLDFHAQFVLHCL

-1170 YYSLTPA
+1170 YYSLTPS
-1177 NCPVLGNK
+1177 NCPVLDDK

-1211 MIFQASLANAQM
+1211 MVFQASLANAQM

-1287 AALFPSCTA
+1287 AALFPPCTA

-1337 QLPHFS
+1337 ELPHFS
-1343 SPALVSRHA
+1343 SPGLVSRHG
-1352 VQERLHFLFYLR
+1352 VQESLDFLFYLL
-1364 HGRPAFAFGTFL
+1364 HGRPAFAFGTFV

-1385 PRLLMQQAA
+1385 PRQLIQQAA

-1401 LSCFGVPS
+1401 LSCLGVPS

-1418 ELLGQDSLGLRVALR
+1418 ELLGQDSLGLRVELR
-1433 AASLISS
+1433 AASLLCS
-1440 HSPTRDSLVEK
+1440 HGTCRDSLVEK
-1451 LTRLADGDKAAAAAV
+1451 LTKLADGEKAAAAAL
-1466 LTSLEEAFWDNI
+1466 LTSLEEAFWDAI
-1478 EQQGIKRTSGDC
+1478 EQQGIKRTSSDC
-1490 SRQWSLVVQFCKL
+1490 RRQWSLVMQFCKL
-1503 HSLELSTSFLR
+1503 HGLQLSTSFLR
-1514 ECARAN
+1514 ECARSN

-1528 SQLHGH
+1528 TQLHGH
-1534 QPAQGANLI
+1534 QPAQVLALLQEFPAVLQDHLQLALGRLLPAEAGAAGRARAGSLFHTLLQCQGQPSPCWFLLAEGLRAHSPILSVLAACCPDANLI

-1555 DATRAEATAHTQ
+1555 GATRAEATAHT
-1567 GRAEGPQWDLQDLA
+1567 RAESPQWDLQDLA
-1581 VIWKVFLRKQKSK
+1581 VIWKVFLRKKKSK

-1627 AKTKLDKFQ
+1627 AKTKLEKFQ

-1650 ALPLPWLRSQALFL
+1650 EVPLPWLRSQALFL
-1664 LELMLQQCRTDY
+1664 LELMLQQCHTDY
-1676 ELGKLLQLLA
+1676 ELGRLLQLLA
-1686 AAESLLPDGPHLRR
+1686 AAESLLLDGPHLRR
-1700 LCALSEALRDSSIPI
+1700 LCALSEALRGSSISI
-1715 SRSMLSPCSLEAFQG
+1715 SRSILTCCSLEAFQRE
-1730 QCGSILEQLQEK
+1730 CSSILEQLQDK
-1742 GMFSLAREVAALAE
+1742 GMFSLAREVAALAQ
-1756 LPVDSVLTHEVLR
+1756 LPVDSVVTHEVLR
-1769 DLHHLRDS
+1769 DLQHLRDS
-1777 GQWHQSQS
+1777 GQWHQSQT
-1785 RAEFWQKC
+1785 RADFWKKC

-1800 CICSRA
+1800 SICSRA
-1806 AAQFFLRQ
+1806 AAAFFLQQ
-1814 ADSVRD
+1814 ADSAWD
-1820 PAGQER
+1820 CCGPG
-1826 TASLMERQLL
+1826 TASSTLERQLL
-1836 LTLAGHWLAK
+1836 LTLAGHWLAQQP
-1846 EPGVAVQELQE
+1846 EVPVQELQE
-1857 LEKQLWRCR
+1857 LEKQIWLCR
-1866 VAQRALLP
+1866 VAERALLP
-1874 EGSQPCP
+1874 AGSAPCP
-1881 GAQRLARLAEQFSFA
+1881 AALCFSRLAQQLSFA
-1896 RLAALEAAEPRG
+1896 RLPALEAAGQGG
-1908 LRALPARAAPGAAL
+1908 LAQQLSCARLPAQEPAL
-1922 GAAERAAL
+1922 TAAERAAL
-1930 GTLLGTLLEQGSVHE
+1930 GALLGALLDQGGVHE
-1945 AARVCHYFQLWH
+1945 AARVCHYFQLWQ
-1957 RDVALALLCR
+1957 RDVALVLLCR
-1967 ALALGEAAL
+1967 ALALGEAGL
-1976 EQLQPEVQS
+1976 EQPEVRA
-1985 LLSAEASAEPGASSL
+1985 LLSEAGAAPAPSSL
-2000 EDWTPLGCGDDAVVA
+2000 EDWTPLGGEDDAVVA

-2040 SKELSCSFAEVS
+2040 SKELGCSFGEVA

-2083 LPPGTVAP
+2083 LPPDTVAP
-2091 LLAQQITHELL
+2091 LLAQQITQELL
-2102 ASAQGKGQKQ
+2102 ASAQGRGQKQ
-2112 AWNPAVESQEL
+2112 ASNPAVESQEL

-2146 VPCGELSCITELLI
+2146 VPRGELSCITELLI
-2160 LAHSLFSLTCHMEGI
+2160 LAHSCFSLTCHMEGI

-2222 HYFEVLMRKKL
+2222 HYFEVLMRKNL
-2233 DPSGTLKAALLDYT
+2233 DPHVQGDRPEPRGCRLHPAQTHRLPALGGVSSGCSKF
-2247 KRCRP
+2247 K
-2252 GDSEKHNMI
+2252 
-2261 ALCFSMCREIGQN
+2261 
-2274 HEAAACTQ
+2274 EAAA
-2282 LKLIECRPWEESL
+2282 ESC
-2295 QDVPNL
+2295 
-2301 KKLLLKAVTLF
+2301 
-2312 IDAAESYSKDS
+2312 DS
-2323 CVRQALRCRRQTRLI
+2323 
-2338 TLQLHFLGSGQSTRV
+2338 LH
-2353 INLGRQELPGAIL
+2353 
-2366 ALPRFYQVSWAPSGS
+2366 
-2381 SCGMEGQDTGNGFLR
+2381 
-2396 GSDGIRGENC
+2396 
-2406 SWEGGQALAQVPR
+2406 
-2419 AAVAAPG
+2419 
-2426 SLVGPKGGLDGVWG
+2426 
-2440 SLGWWKVSLFRG
+2440 

>member
-1 MGAWPRVRGGATERG
+1 
-16 RREIPEHGESPG
+16 
-28 PRVGTRRD
+28 
-36 PGTRRGDP
+36 
-44 GDRVGTQRDPPAT
+44 
-57 RSDPGVAPGHRVG
+57 
-70 TQKDPSGHRE
+70 
-80 TVPAHRGTPET
+80 
-91 AAAAEWGHR
+91 
-100 NAMGSH
+100 
-106 LQQRSEKIHREFYLK
+106 
-121 IKKTLLKLRAEGT
+121 
-134 TAPSAHCCS
+134 
-143 AVPAGGCS
+143 
-151 RARRCPADR
+151 
-160 NEGRP
+160 
-165 RGDGGGSGR
+165 
-174 ARRAALRPGRRMAA
+174 MAA
-188 AGAPAELRVL
+188 AGARAELRVL
-198 LVPRSEQP
+198 LVPRSGEP
-206 RGAARVRLS
+206 RGWARARLS
-215 RARHALGTVLL
+215 RARHALGSLQPPA
-226 SGGIRLESLGPG
+226 GIYLEALGPG
-238 GAAGQQRGSVLP
+238 GAGRARGSVLP
-250 GAWADFLWD
+250 GAWADFMWD
-259 SSEDDGSQ
+259 SAEDDGLQ
-267 SNKAKLLA
+267 SNKTKLLA
-275 LAQSHD
+275 LGQSHD

-298 LHSCEAETLKKLL
+298 LHSCKEETLKKLL
-311 EDKNISLPSISSV
+311 EAKSISVPSISSV
-324 KILSFG
+324 KILSFAS
-330 NNKCKLLLN
+330 NKCKLLLN
-339 QFVLVHLAFPG
+339 RFILVHLTFPG
-350 EGSPPEPCGCFP
+350 EDSAPETCDCFP
-362 LALPAGAVG
+362 LALPPEAVG
-371 RIADS
+371 RMTDS
-376 HFCRGILF
+376 QFCRGILF

-393 MFDCCDGASLAKV
+393 IFDGTDGATLGKV
-406 GVALGAG
+406 GVGA
-413 QGQGPAPVSPLA
+413 GPAPASPLA

-438 TNSCHWALAVQL
+438 TNSCHCALAVQL

-460 LFCKRDPENLPV
+460 LLCKRDPENLPV
-472 KPAEGLDED
+472 KPPEGLDED
-481 ELASSEHSMELL
+481 DLASSEHSMELL
-493 PLPFRTDRSWKAH
+493 SSPFRTDRSWKAH

-514 RRRRTPGSPN
+514 RRRRTPASPD
-524 LVNNL
+524 LVDNS

-542 HDPEVC
+542 HDPEIC

-566 SPALQGQPG
+566 SRALQSQGAARG

-580 WAQIPVGAAQDMVEL
+580 WAQIPVGAAQETVKL

-605 VFVGQAQDT
+605 VFMVLAQDT
-614 GLSVAL
+614 GLSLVL
-620 WDFESRG
+620 WDFESQD
-627 VTCSRFG
+627 VTCSHFG
-634 RSSAFVECG
+634 RSSVFVECS
-643 AELPLCLL
+643 AEVPLCLL

-680 VVDSLCHLNG
+680 VVDSVCRLNG

-718 SKESVFSLSAA
+718 SKESVFSLSAP
-729 CPGAAASQS
+729 CPGPEHPGDGASQS
-738 YLRSLEELRPAL
+738 YLSNLEELRPAL

-765 SKPFSEQ
+765 SKHFSEQ
-772 LLNLALAFL
+772 LLNLTLTFL

-814 KFLRRYPHP
+814 KFLRKYPRPQIP
-823 AVTPG
+823 AEHT
-828 HGAELDEDLPEIE
+828 AADLDEDLPEIE
-841 ESQKWEKLTPEE
+841 ESQEWEKLTPEE

-868 IFFRRQKHPAESLQE
+868 IFFRRQQHPAESLQE
-883 FLQTGLSLVYDC
+883 FIQTGLSLVYDC

-904 SELLRNMGL
+904 SELLRNMGF
-913 DVKQELHK
+913 DVRQEFHK
-921 ICLHTQDRHVRE
+921 ICFHTEDRHVRD

-949 KKMIDFVHQ
+949 KKVIDFVHQ
-958 VESFYSESF
+958 VENFYSESF
-967 QENKETEA
+967 QENKETQS
-975 LSRCSSWRRQ
+975 LSSSSSWRREQELCRQ
-985 QELAGPRAVLGSQLG
+985 QELLGSQLG
-1000 WGSPGAPRLTLT
+1000 WGSPGSRRLRVMFN
-1012 LSWALCWEPL
+1012 WALWWDEL
-1022 LQDMVLLPWR
+1022 LQEMILLPR
-1032 AQQELKSCSAEV
+1032 KPPQELQSCSAEV
-1044 LWMHATAQHDW
+1044 LWMHLTAQHDW
-1055 LRICSWVEEAEPS
+1055 LSICSWIEESEPS
-1068 QAPCGSAAWPPLSP
+1068 RAPRARSWPPLSP

-1089 LCSPY
+1089 LCSTY

-1108 FVPSELEDF
+1108 FVRSELEDF
-1117 ELLLQRLLCLGGVLQ
+1117 ELLLQRLSCLGGVLQ
-1132 NPHPVPKYSSA
+1132 NPHPVPKYSTA
-1143 SGLDFHTQFVLHCL
+1143 SGLDFHAQFVLHCL

-1170 YYSLTPA
+1170 YYSLTPS
-1177 NCPVLGNK
+1177 NCPILGKK
-1185 ELQEAH
+1185 ELHEAH

-1275 LKMALTPYPKLK
+1275 LKMALSPYPKLK

-1337 QLPHFS
+1337 ELPHFS
-1343 SPALVSRHA
+1343 SPGLVSRHA
-1352 VQERLHFLFYLR
+1352 VLERLDFLFYLL

-1376 GQQLARSKA
+1376 GQQLARSKT
-1385 PRLLMQQAA
+1385 PRQLVQQAA

-1401 LSCFGVPS
+1401 LSSLSVPS

-1418 ELLGQDSLGLRVALR
+1418 ELLGQDSLRLRVQLR
-1433 AASLISS
+1433 AAKVILSHGSRSEASLHHPS
-1440 HSPTRDSLVEK
+1440 HARDSLGEK
-1451 LTRLADGDKAAAAAV
+1451 LIKVADGDRAAAAAV
-1466 LTSLEEAFWDNI
+1466 LTLLEEAFWDAI
-1478 EQQGIKRTSGDC
+1478 EQQGIKRTSSD
-1490 SRQWSLVVQFCKL
+1490 SRRQWSLVMQFCKL
-1503 HSLELSTSFLR
+1503 HNLELSTSFLR
-1514 ECARAN
+1514 ECAKSN

-1528 SQLHGH
+1528 SQLCGH
-1534 QPAQGANLI
+1534 QPAQVLPLLQDFPAVVRDHLLLALGKLLGAEAGAAGRRPAGSLFQVLLQCQEQPSPCWHLLAEGLRAQAPVLSVLAACCPDASLV

-1567 GRAEGPQWDLQDLA
+1567 GLPEGPRWDLQDLA

-1627 AKTKLDKFQ
+1627 AKTKLQQFQ
-1636 ESLTNL
+1636 ESLTKL
-1642 GAAGGAAP
+1642 AAAAAAP
-1650 ALPLPWLRSQALFL
+1650 EVPVPWLESQALFL
-1664 LELMLQQCRTDY
+1664 LELMLQQCQTQY

-1686 AAESLLPDGPHLRR
+1686 AAENLLLDGPHVRR
-1700 LCALSEALRDSSIPI
+1700 LCALSEALRGSSISI
-1715 SRSMLSPCSLEAFQG
+1715 SRSILTSCSLEAFQG
-1730 QCGSILEQLQEK
+1730 ECSSILEQLQEE

-1756 LPVDSVLTHEVLR
+1756 LPVDSIVTHEVLR
-1769 DLHHLRDS
+1769 DLHHLRDT
-1777 GQWHQSQS
+1777 GQWHQSQT
-1785 RAEFWQKC
+1785 RAEFWKKC
-1793 NDTFSRH
+1793 DDTFTKHS
-1800 CICSRA
+1800 ICSRA
-1806 AAQFFLRQ
+1806 AAGFFLQQ
-1814 ADSVRD
+1814 ASDVWEPS
-1820 PAGQER
+1820 GQEK
-1826 TASLMERQLL
+1826 TTSTMERQLL

-1846 EPGVAVQELQE
+1846 EPEVAVQELQE
-1857 LEKQLWRCR
+1857 VEKQIWQCR
-1866 VAQRALLP
+1866 VSQRAL
-1874 EGSQPCP
+1874 EAGGSGQCPCP
-1881 GAQRLARLAEQFSFA
+1881 GLPGALSFGSLAQQFSFS
-1896 RLAALEAAEPRG
+1896 RLPALSAAVPGRLEAPAAGEPQ
-1908 LRALPARAAPGAAL
+1908 L
-1922 GAAERAAL
+1922 GPAERAAL
-1930 GTLLGTLLEQGSVHE
+1930 AALLGALLDEGGVLE
-1945 AARVCHYFQLWH
+1945 ATRVCHYFQLWH
-1957 RDVALALLCR
+1957 RDVALVLHCR
-1967 ALALGEAAL
+1967 ALASGEAGL
-1976 EQLQPEVQS
+1976 EQLQPEVRA
-1985 LLSAEASAEPGASSL
+1985 LLAAGAGTAEGSTASRAPSTSSL
-2000 EDWTPLGCGDDAVVA
+2000 EDWSPLGAPGGDDAVVA
-2015 ALKALAEE
+2015 ALKALADE

-2040 SKELSCSFAEVS
+2040 SKELSCPFGELW
-2052 AREPREVLGAILARR
+2052 AREPREVLGAILARP

-2078 IACQG
+2078 ITCQG
-2083 LPPGTVAP
+2083 LPPAAVAT

-2112 AWNPAVESQEL
+2112 VWNPAVESQAL

-2146 VPCGELSCITELLI
+2146 VPRGELSCITELLI
-2160 LAHSLFSLTCHMEGI
+2160 LAHSCFSLTCHMEGI

-2190 APREEY
+2190 APKEEF
-2196 GLLVR
+2196 GLVVR

-2282 LKLIECRPWEESL
+2282 LKLIESRPWEESL
-2295 QDVPNL
+2295 QDVANL
-2301 KKLLLKAVTLF
+2301 KQLLLKAVTLF

-2323 CVRQALRCRRQTRLI
+2323 CVRQALRCRRLTRLI
-2338 TLQLHFLGSGQSTRV
+2338 TLQLHFLGSGLSTRI
-2353 INLGRQELPGAIL
+2353 INLGRQDLPGAIL
-2366 ALPRFYQVSWAPSGS
+2366 ALPRFYQAAIVAEAYEFLPDWAEVLFQQVITRGDFVYLEEFKQQRPLQPGLFEEVAKRVKQQPPADAALRNLKRFLSHCEDIYTYYRLAYDHKFYDVVNS
-2381 SCGMEGQDTGNGFLR
+2381 LLKDPQTGCCLNDLL
-2396 GSDGIRGENC
+2396 SN
-2406 SWEGGQALAQVPR
+2406 
-2419 AAVAAPG
+2419 
-2426 SLVGPKGGLDGVWG
+2426 
-2440 SLGWWKVSLFRG
+2440 

>member
-1 MGAWPRVRGGATERG
+1 SSFV
-16 RREIPEHGESPG
+16 
-28 PRVGTRRD
+28 
-36 PGTRRGDP
+36 
-44 GDRVGTQRDPPAT
+44 
-57 RSDPGVAPGHRVG
+57 
-70 TQKDPSGHRE
+70 
-80 TVPAHRGTPET
+80 
-91 AAAAEWGHR
+91 
-100 NAMGSH
+100 
-106 LQQRSEKIHREFYLK
+106 
-121 IKKTLLKLRAEGT
+121 
-134 TAPSAHCCS
+134 
-143 AVPAGGCS
+143 
-151 RARRCPADR
+151 
-160 NEGRP
+160 
-165 RGDGGGSGR
+165 
-174 ARRAALRPGRRMAA
+174 
-188 AGAPAELRVL
+188 
-198 LVPRSEQP
+198 
-206 RGAARVRLS
+206 
-215 RARHALGTVLL
+215 
-226 SGGIRLESLGPG
+226 
-238 GAAGQQRGSVLP
+238 
-250 GAWADFLWD
+250 WD
-259 SSEDDGSQ
+259 SSGDDGLQ
-267 SNKAKLLA
+267 SNKTKLLA

-311 EDKNISLPSISSV
+311 EAKNIRLPSVLSV

-330 NNKCKLLLN
+330 NNKCRLLLN
-339 QFVLVHLAFPG
+339 QFILVHLSFP
-350 EGSPPEPCGCFP
+350 EEDSAPESCGCFP
-362 LALPAGAVG
+362 LALPPGAVG
-371 RIADS
+371 RISAS
-376 HFCRGILF
+376 QFCRGILF

-393 MFDCCDGASLAKV
+393 IFDCSDGATLGKV

-413 QGQGPAPVSPLA
+413 QGPAPESPLA

-438 TNSCHWALAVQL
+438 TNSCHCALAVQL
-450 NTYFRQFPEH
+450 NSYFRQFPEH
-460 LFCKRDPENLPV
+460 LFCKRDPETLPV
-472 KPAEGLDED
+472 KPPEGLDED
-481 ELASSEHSMELL
+481 DLASSEHSMELL
-493 PLPFRTDRSWKAH
+493 SLPFRADRSWKAH

-514 RRRRTPGSPN
+514 RRRRTPGSPD

-560 AVTWAA
+560 AVSWAA
-566 SPALQGQPG
+566 SPALQGQAAAPG
-575 AAGQQ
+575 GAGQQ
-580 WAQIPVGAAQDMVEL
+580 WAQIPVGAAQEMVKL

-605 VFVGQAQDT
+605 VFVVLAQDT
-614 GLSVAL
+614 GLSLAL
-620 WDFESRG
+620 WDLESQE
-627 VTCSRFG
+627 VTCSHFG
-634 RSSAFVECG
+634 RSSVYVEG
-643 AELPLCLL
+643 SAEVPLCLL

-675 FGSAG
+675 FGSAA

-729 CPGAAASQS
+729 CPGPEHPGGAASQS
-738 YLRSLEELRPAL
+738 YLRNLEELRPAL

-765 SKPFSEQ
+765 SKHFSEQ
-772 LLNLALAFL
+772 LLNLTLTFL

-814 KFLRRYPHP
+814 RFLRRYPQP

-828 HGAELDEDLPEIE
+828 HTGAELDEDLPEIE
-841 ESQKWEKLTPEE
+841 ESQEWEKLTPEE

-883 FLQTGLSLVYDC
+883 FIQTGLSLVYDC
-895 LLRGSTREA
+895 LLKGSTREA
-904 SELLRNMGL
+904 SELLRNMGM

-921 ICLHTQDRHVRE
+921 ICLHTQDKHVRE

-938 LQEENYFSEKE
+938 LQEENYFSDKE
-949 KKMIDFVHQ
+949 KKTIDFVHQ
-958 VESFYSESF
+958 VESLYSESF
-967 QENKETEA
+967 QENKETQS

-985 QELAGPRAVLGSQLG
+985 QELSGPRAVLGSQLG
-1000 WGSPGAPRLTLT
+1000 WGSPGGTRLTVT
-1012 LSWALCWEPL
+1012 LSWALCWDQL
-1022 LQDMVLLPWR
+1022 LQEMVLLPWKPHQGKYW
-1032 AQQELKSCSAEV
+1032 APGGSTGDWELKTCSPEV
-1044 LWMHATAQHDW
+1044 LWMHLTAQHDW
-1055 LRICSWVEEAEPS
+1055 LSICSWIEESEPS
-1068 QAPCGSAAWPPLSP
+1068 QAPCGRAAWPPLSP

-1108 FVPSELEDF
+1108 FVRSELEDF
-1117 ELLLQRLLCLGGVLQ
+1117 ELLLQRLSCLGGVLQ
-1132 NPHPVPKYSSA
+1132 NPHPVPKYSTA
-1143 SGLDFHTQFVLHCL
+1143 SGLDFHAQFVLHCL

-1170 YYSLTPA
+1170 YYSLTPS
-1177 NCPVLGNK
+1177 NCPVLDNK

-1296 HGILPPDIS
+1296 HGVLPPDIS

-1337 QLPHFS
+1337 ELPHFS
-1343 SPALVSRHA
+1343 SPQLVSRHA
-1352 VQERLHFLFYLR
+1352 VLERLDFLFYLL
-1364 HGRPAFAFGTFL
+1364 HARPAFAFGTFL
-1376 GQQLARSKA
+1376 GQQLARSKT
-1385 PRLLMQQAA
+1385 PRQLIQQAA

-1401 LSCFGVPS
+1401 LCSFSVPS

-1418 ELLGQDSLGLRVALR
+1418 ELLGLDSLGLRVDLR
-1433 AASLISS
+1433 AASIISS
-1440 HSPTRDSLVEK
+1440 HSSRREASPHSLTRDSLVEK
-1451 LTRLADGDKAAAAAV
+1451 LTKMADGEKAAAAAV
-1466 LTSLEEAFWDNI
+1466 LTSLEEAFWDAI
-1478 EQQGIKRTSGDC
+1478 EQQGIKRTSSD
-1490 SRQWSLVVQFCKL
+1490 SRRQWALVMQFCKL
-1503 HSLELSTSFLR
+1503 HNLELSTSFLR
-1514 ECARAN
+1514 ECAKSN

-1528 SQLHGH
+1528 TQLHGH
-1534 QPAQGANLI
+1534 QPAQVMPLLQDFPAVVQDHLVLALGRLLGAEPGAAGRAHAGSLFQILLQCQEQPRPCWYLLAEGLRAHTPILSVLAACCPDANLI

-1555 DATRAEATAHTQ
+1555 GATRAEATAHTQ
-1567 GRAEGPQWDLQDLA
+1567 GRAESPQWDLQDLA

-1627 AKTKLDKFQ
+1627 AKTKLEKFQ

-1650 ALPLPWLRSQALFL
+1650 AVPLPWLRSQALFL
-1664 LELMLQQCRTDY
+1664 LELMLQQCHTDY

-1686 AAESLLPDGPHLRR
+1686 AAENLLLDGPHLKR
-1700 LCALSEALRDSSIPI
+1700 LCALSEALRDSSISI
-1715 SRSMLSPCSLEAFQG
+1715 SRSILTSCSLEAFQG
-1730 QCGSILEQLQEK
+1730 ECSSIVEQLQEK

-1756 LPVDSVLTHEVLR
+1756 LPVDSVVTHEVLR
-1769 DLHHLRDS
+1769 DLHHLRDT
-1777 GQWHQSQS
+1777 GQWHQTQT
-1785 RAEFWQKC
+1785 RAEFWKKC
-1793 NDTFSRH
+1793 NDTFSKH
-1800 CICSRA
+1800 SICSRA
-1806 AAQFFLRQ
+1806 AARFFLQQ
-1814 ADSVRD
+1814 AEDVWECS
-1820 PAGQER
+1820 GQEK
-1826 TASLMERQLL
+1826 TTSSVERQLL

-1846 EPGVAVQELQE
+1846 EPGVAVQELE
-1857 LEKQLWRCR
+1857 EVEKQIWLCR
-1866 VAQRALLP
+1866 VAERALP
-1874 EGSQPCP
+1874 AEGSGRCPCP
-1881 GAQRLARLAEQFSFA
+1881 GALSLASLAQQFSFA
-1896 RLAALEAAEPRG
+1896 RLPALNTAGHCG
-1908 LRALPARAAPGAAL
+1908 LRARGAPGEPRAEL

-1930 GTLLGTLLEQGSVHE
+1930 AALLGALLDEGSVHE

-1957 RDVALALLCR
+1957 RDVALVLHCR
-1967 ALALGEAAL
+1967 ALALGEAGL
-1976 EQLQPEVQS
+1976 EQLQPELRA
-1985 LLSAEASAEPGASSL
+1985 LLTAEASAAPRIDVFLFPASSL

-2015 ALKALAEE
+2015 ALKALAEQ

-2040 SKELSCSFAEVS
+2040 SKDLSCSFGEVS
-2052 AREPREVLGAILARR
+2052 AREPREVLGFILSRR

-2078 IACQG
+2078 ISCQG
-2083 LPPGTVAP
+2083 LPPATVAP
-2091 LLAQQITHELL
+2091 LLAQQITQELL

-2146 VPCGELSCITELLI
+2146 VPRGELSCITELLI
-2160 LAHSLFSLTCHMEGI
+2160 LAHSCFSLTCHMEGI

-2196 GLLVR
+2196 GLVVR

-2210 EMTYIFELLHQK
+2210 EMTYIFELLHHK

-2338 TLQLHFLGSGQSTRV
+2338 TLQLHFLGSGQSTRI
-2353 INLGRQELPGAIL
+2353 INLGRQDLPGAIL
-2366 ALPRFYQVSWAPSGS
+2366 ALPRFYQAAIVAEAYEFLPDWAEVLFQQVITRGDFVYLEEFKQQRPLRPGLFEEVAKKVKQQPPADAALRNLKRFLSHCEDIYTYYRLAYDHKFYDVVNS
-2381 SCGMEGQDTGNGFLR
+2381 LLKDPQTGCCLNDLL
-2396 GSDGIRGENC
+2396 SN
-2406 SWEGGQALAQVPR
+2406 
-2419 AAVAAPG
+2419 
-2426 SLVGPKGGLDGVWG
+2426 
-2440 SLGWWKVSLFRG
+2440 

>member
-1 MGAWPRVRGGATERG
+1 
-16 RREIPEHGESPG
+16 
-28 PRVGTRRD
+28 
-36 PGTRRGDP
+36 
-44 GDRVGTQRDPPAT
+44 
-57 RSDPGVAPGHRVG
+57 
-70 TQKDPSGHRE
+70 
-80 TVPAHRGTPET
+80 
-91 AAAAEWGHR
+91 
-100 NAMGSH
+100 
-106 LQQRSEKIHREFYLK
+106 
-121 IKKTLLKLRAEGT
+121 
-134 TAPSAHCCS
+134 
-143 AVPAGGCS
+143 
-151 RARRCPADR
+151 
-160 NEGRP
+160 
-165 RGDGGGSGR
+165 
-174 ARRAALRPGRRMAA
+174 MAA
-188 AGAPAELRVL
+188 AGVPAELRVL

-215 RARHALGTVLL
+215 RARHALGAVLL
-226 SGGIRLESLGPG
+226 AGGIRLESLGAG
-238 GAAGQQRGSVLP
+238 GAGQRGSVLP

-267 SNKAKLLA
+267 SKTKLLA

-298 LHSCEAETLKKLL
+298 LHSCEAETLKRLL

-339 QFVLVHLAFPG
+339 RFLLVHLAFPG

-376 HFCRGILF
+376 QFCRGILF

-393 MFDCCDGASLAKV
+393 VFDCCDGASLGKV
-406 GVALGAG
+406 AVALGAG

-438 TNSCHWALAVQL
+438 TSSCHWALAVQL

-472 KPAEGLDED
+472 KAAEGLDED

-514 RRRRTPGSPN
+514 RRRRTPGSAN
-524 LVNNL
+524 LVNDL

-575 AAGQQ
+575 GAGQQ
-580 WAQIPVGAAQDMVEL
+580 WAQIPVGAAQDRVEL

-605 VFVGQAQDT
+605 VFVGQAQHT
-614 GLSVAL
+614 GLALAL
-620 WDFESRG
+620 WDFESQQ
-627 VTCSRFG
+627 VTCSHFG
-634 RSSAFVECG
+634 RSSAYVECS

-680 VVDSLCHLNG
+680 VVDSLCRLNG

-718 SKESVFSLSAA
+718 SKESAFSLSAA

-738 YLRSLEELRPAL
+738 YLRSVEELRPAL
-750 NLLCSAIQDNDMEPH
+750 NLLCSAIQGNDMEPH

-772 LLNLALAFL
+772 LLNLTLTFL

-828 HGAELDEDLPEIE
+828 QGAELDEDLPEIE
-841 ESQKWEKLTPEE
+841 ESREWEKLTPEE

-913 DVKQELHK
+913 DVEQELHR

-967 QENKETEA
+967 QENKETQA
-975 LSRCSSWRRQ
+975 LSRCSGWRRR

-1000 WGSPGAPRLTLT
+1000 WGSPRLTLS
-1012 LSWALCWEPL
+1012 LGWALCWEPL

-1032 AQQELKSCSAEV
+1032 AQRELKSCSAEV
-1044 LWMHATAQHDW
+1044 LWMHVTAQHDW
-1055 LRICSWVEEAEPS
+1055 LRVCSWIEESEPS
-1068 QAPCGSAAWPPLSP
+1068 QAPCASAAWPPLSP

-1117 ELLLQRLLCLGGVLQ
+1117 ELLLQRLSCVGGVLQ

-1143 SGLDFHTQFVLHCL
+1143 SGLDFHAQFVLHCL

-1319 KLFGWQSAN
+1319 KLFGWQSTN

-1343 SPALVSRHA
+1343 SPGLVSRHA

-1433 AASLISS
+1433 AAGLISS

-1478 EQQGIKRTSGDC
+1478 ERQGMKRTSSGC

-1514 ECARAN
+1514 ECAKAN

-1534 QPAQGANLI
+1534 QPAQVVPLLQDFPAALQDHLQLALGRLLGAGAGAAARARAGSLFHTLLQCQAQPSPCGFLLAEGLGARAPVLSVLAACCPGANLI
-1543 SCLCVWIITSVD
+1543 SCLCVWVITSVD
-1555 DATRAEATAHTQ
+1555 DATRAEATAHMQ

-1636 ESLTNL
+1636 ESLTNP
-1642 GAAGGAAP
+1642 GAAAGAAP
-1650 ALPLPWLRSQALFL
+1650 AVPLPWLRSQALFL

-1686 AAESLLPDGPHLRR
+1686 AAESLLLDGPHLRR

-1715 SRSMLSPCSLEAFQG
+1715 SRSILAPCSLEAFQG
-1730 QCGSILEQLQEK
+1730 QCSSVLEQLQEK
-1742 GMFSLAREVAALAE
+1742 GMFGLAREVAALAE
-1756 LPVDSVLTHEVLR
+1756 LPVDSVVIHEVLR

-1793 NDTFSRH
+1793 DDTFSRH

-1806 AAQFFLRQ
+1806 AAQFFLQQ
-1814 ADSVRD
+1814 AGSVWD
-1820 PAGQER
+1820 PSGQER
-1826 TASLMERQLL
+1826 TASLVERQLL

-1857 LEKQLWRCR
+1857 LEQQLWQCR

-1881 GAQRLARLAEQFSFA
+1881 GARCLGRLAEQFSFA

-1908 LRALPARAAPGAAL
+1908 LRALPARAAPGAAP

-1930 GTLLGTLLEQGSVHE
+1930 GSLLGTLLEQGGVLE
-1945 AARVCHYFQLWH
+1945 AARVCRYFQLWH

-1967 ALALGEAAL
+1967 ALALGEAGP

-2040 SKELSCSFAEVS
+2040 SKDLSCSFAEVS

-2078 IACQG
+2078 ITCQG
-2083 LPPGTVAP
+2083 LPPATVAP

-2132 HTLVGMKLLDKISS
+2132 HTLVGMKLLEKISS

-2366 ALPRFYQVSWAPSGS
+2366 ALPRFYQAAIVAEAYEFLPDWAEVLFQQVITRGDFVYLEEFRQQRPLRPGLFEEVAKKVKQQQPPADAALRNLKRFLTHCEDIYTYYRLAYDHKFYDVVNSLLKDP
-2381 SCGMEGQDTGNGFLR
+2381 QTGCCLNDLL
-2396 GSDGIRGENC
+2396 SN
-2406 SWEGGQALAQVPR
+2406 
-2419 AAVAAPG
+2419 
-2426 SLVGPKGGLDGVWG
+2426 
-2440 SLGWWKVSLFRG
+2440 

>member
-1 MGAWPRVRGGATERG
+1 M
-16 RREIPEHGESPG
+16 
-28 PRVGTRRD
+28 
-36 PGTRRGDP
+36 
-44 GDRVGTQRDPPAT
+44 
-57 RSDPGVAPGHRVG
+57 
-70 TQKDPSGHRE
+70 
-80 TVPAHRGTPET
+80 
-91 AAAAEWGHR
+91 
-100 NAMGSH
+100 
-106 LQQRSEKIHREFYLK
+106 
-121 IKKTLLKLRAEGT
+121 
-134 TAPSAHCCS
+134 
-143 AVPAGGCS
+143 
-151 RARRCPADR
+151 
-160 NEGRP
+160 
-165 RGDGGGSGR
+165 
-174 ARRAALRPGRRMAA
+174 
-188 AGAPAELRVL
+188 AGARAELRVL
-198 LVPRSEQP
+198 LVPRSGQP
-206 RGAARVRLS
+206 RDAARVRLS
-215 RARHALGTVLL
+215 RARHALGAVLL
-226 SGGIRLESLGPG
+226 AGGIRLEALGPG
-238 GAAGQQRGSVLP
+238 GPGRARGSVLP
-250 GAWADFLWD
+250 GAWADFVWD
-259 SSEDDGSQ
+259 SSEDDGLQPS
-267 SNKAKLLA
+267 KTKLLA

-298 LHSCEAETLKKLL
+298 LHSCEAQTLTRLL
-311 EDKNISLPSISSV
+311 EAKNINLPSIFSV

-330 NNKCKLLLN
+330 SNKCKLLLN
-339 QFVLVHLAFPG
+339 QFILVHLTFP
-350 EGSPPEPCGCFP
+350 EEDSPPETCGCFP
-362 LALPAGAVG
+362 LALPPGAVG
-371 RIADS
+371 RITDCQ
-376 HFCRGILF
+376 FCRGILF

-393 MFDCCDGASLAKV
+393 IFDCSDGATLGKV
-406 GVALGAG
+406 SVALGAG

-438 TNSCHWALAVQL
+438 TNSCQRALAVQL

-460 LFCKRDPENLPV
+460 LLCKRDPESLPV
-472 KPAEGLDED
+472 QPAEGLDED
-481 ELASSEHSMELL
+481 DLASSEHSMELL
-493 PLPFRTDRSWKAH
+493 SLPFRTDRSWKAH

-514 RRRRTPGSPN
+514 RGRRTPGSPD
-524 LVNNL
+524 LVNDL

-566 SPALQGQPG
+566 SPALQSQAAAPG
-575 AAGQQ
+575 GAGQQ
-580 WAQIPVGAAQDMVEL
+580 WAQIPVGAAQEMVKL

-605 VFVGQAQDT
+605 VFVVQAQDT
-614 GLSVAL
+614 GLSLAL
-620 WDFESRG
+620 WDFESQD
-627 VTCSRFG
+627 VTCSHFG
-634 RSSAFVECG
+634 RSSVYVECS
-643 AELPLCLL
+643 AEVPLCLL

-680 VVDSLCHLNG
+680 MVDSVCHLNG

-729 CPGAAASQS
+729 CPGPEHPGGAASQS
-738 YLRSLEELRPAL
+738 YLRNLEELRPAL

-765 SKPFSEQ
+765 SKHFSEQ
-772 LLNLALAFL
+772 LLSLTLTFL

-814 KFLRRYPHP
+814 KFLRRYPRP
-823 AVTPG
+823 AMSPG
-828 HGAELDEDLPEIE
+828 HTGAELDEDLPEIE
-841 ESQKWEKLTPEE
+841 ESQEWEKLTPEE

-868 IFFRRQKHPAESLQE
+868 IFFRRQQHPAESLQE
-883 FLQTGLSLVYDC
+883 FIQAGLSLVYDC
-895 LLRGSTREA
+895 LLKGSTREA

-913 DVKQELHK
+913 DVRQELHK
-921 ICLHTQDRHVRE
+921 ICFHTPDKHVRE

-958 VESFYSESF
+958 VESLYSESF
-967 QENKETEA
+967 QESEETQS
-975 LSRCSSWRRQ
+975 LSRCSSWRRE
-985 QELAGPRAVLGSQLG
+985 QELSGPRAVLGSQLG

-1012 LSWALCWEPL
+1012 LSWALCWDQL
-1022 LQDMVLLPWR
+1022 LQEMLLLPWR
-1032 AQQELKSCSAEV
+1032 ASQELKTCSPEV
-1044 LWMHATAQHDW
+1044 LWMHLTAQHDW
-1055 LRICSWVEEAEPS
+1055 LSICSWIEESEPS
-1068 QAPCGSAAWPPLSP
+1068 QAPCGPAAWPPLSP

-1108 FVPSELEDF
+1108 FVQSELEDF
-1117 ELLLQRLLCLGGVLQ
+1117 ELLLQRLSCLGGVLQ
-1132 NPHPVPKYSSA
+1132 NPHPVPKYNTA
-1143 SGLDFHTQFVLHCL
+1143 SGLDFHAQFVLHCL

-1170 YYSLTPA
+1170 YYSLTPS
-1177 NCPVLGNK
+1177 NCPVLDNK

-1287 AALFPSCTA
+1287 AALFPSCNA

-1305 LYHLLQSLMPFDPT
+1305 LYHLLQSLMPFDPR
-1319 KLFGWQSAN
+1319 KLFGWQSTN

-1337 QLPHFS
+1337 ELPHFS
-1343 SPALVSRHA
+1343 SPQLVSRHA
-1352 VQERLHFLFYLR
+1352 VLESLDFLFYLR

-1376 GQQLARSKA
+1376 GQQLARSRA
-1385 PRLLMQQAA
+1385 PRQLIQQAA
-1394 REAQLLA
+1394 REARDLA
-1401 LSCFGVPS
+1401 LCSFHVPS

-1418 ELLGQDSLGLRVALR
+1418 ELLGQDSLGLRVGLR

-1440 HSPTRDSLVEK
+1440 RSSRREASPHSPSRDSLVEK
-1451 LTRLADGDKAAAAAV
+1451 LTKLADGEKEAAAAV
-1466 LTSLEEAFWDNI
+1466 LTSLEEAFWDGI
-1478 EQQGIKRTSGDC
+1478 EQQGIKRTSSD
-1490 SRQWSLVVQFCKL
+1490 SRRQWSLVVQFCKL
-1503 HSLELSTSFLR
+1503 HNLELSTSFLR
-1514 ECARAN
+1514 ECARSN
-1520 EWLQFLIQ
+1520 EWLQFLMQ

-1534 QPAQGANLI
+1534 QPAQVIPLLQDFPAVVRDHLELALGKLLGAEAGAAGRARAGSLFQVLLQCQEQPSPCCYLLAEGLRAHAPILSVLAACCPDANPV

-1555 DATRAEATAHTQ
+1555 GATRAEATAHTQ
-1567 GRAEGPQWDLQDLA
+1567 GWAESPQWDLQDLA

-1627 AKTKLDKFQ
+1627 AKTKLDTFQ

-1650 ALPLPWLRSQALFL
+1650 AVPLPWLRSQALFL

-1686 AAESLLPDGPHLRR
+1686 AAENLLLDGPHLKR
-1700 LCALSEALRDSSIPI
+1700 LCALSEALRDSSISI
-1715 SRSMLSPCSLEAFQG
+1715 SRSILTSCSLEAFQG
-1730 QCGSILEQLQEK
+1730 ECSSILEQLQER

-1756 LPVDSVLTHEVLR
+1756 LPVDSVVTHEVLR
-1769 DLHHLRDS
+1769 DLHHLRDA
-1777 GQWHQSQS
+1777 GQWHQPQT
-1785 RAEFWQKC
+1785 RAEFWKKC
-1793 NDTFSRH
+1793 NDTFSKH
-1800 CICSRA
+1800 CVCSRA
-1806 AAQFFLRQ
+1806 AASFFLQQ
-1814 ADSVRD
+1814 ADNARESS
-1820 PAGQER
+1820 GQEK
-1826 TASLMERQLL
+1826 TASVLEKQLL

-1846 EPGVAVQELQE
+1846 EPGVAVQELEE
-1857 LEKQLWRCR
+1857 LEKQIWLCR
-1866 VAQRALLP
+1866 VAERALRA
-1874 EGSQPCP
+1874 EGSAPCP
-1881 GAQRLARLAEQFSFA
+1881 GALSFASLAQHFSFA
-1896 RLAALEAAEPRG
+1896 RLPALKAAGHRG
-1908 LRALPARAAPGAAL
+1908 LRAPARGEPRPAL

-1930 GTLLGTLLEQGSVHE
+1930 AELLGALLDQGGVHE
-1945 AARVCHYFQLWH
+1945 AARVCRYFQLRH
-1957 RDVALALLCR
+1957 GDVSLVLHCR
-1967 ALALGEAAL
+1967 ALALGEAGL
-1976 EQLQPEVQS
+1976 EQLQPELRA
-1985 LLSAEASAEPGASSL
+1985 LLTGAAPGTSSL
-2000 EDWTPLGCGDDAVVA
+2000 EDWTPLGCEDDAVVA
-2015 ALKALAEE
+2015 ALKALAEA

-2040 SKELSCSFAEVS
+2040 SKELSCSFGEVS

-2083 LPPGTVAP
+2083 LPPATVAP
-2091 LLAQQITHELL
+2091 LLAQQITQELL

-2112 AWNPAVESQEL
+2112 VWNPAVESQEL

-2146 VPCGELSCITELLI
+2146 VPRGELSCITELLI
-2160 LAHSLFSLTCHMEGI
+2160 LAHSCFSLTCHMEGI

-2196 GLLVR
+2196 GLVVR

-2274 HEAAACTQ
+2274 HEAAASTQ
-2282 LKLIECRPWEESL
+2282 LKLIESRPWEESL

-2323 CVRQALRCRRQTRLI
+2323 CVRQALRCRRLTRLI
-2338 TLQLHFLGSGQSTRV
+2338 TLQLHFLGLGQSTRI
-2353 INLGRQELPGAIL
+2353 INLGRQDLPGAIL
-2366 ALPRFYQVSWAPSGS
+2366 ALPRFYQAAIVAEAYEFLPDWA
-2381 SCGMEGQDTGNGFLR
+2381 EVLFQQVITR
-2396 GSDGIRGENC
+2396 GDFVYLEEFR
-2406 SWEGGQALAQVPR
+2406 QQRPLQP
-2419 AAVAAPG
+2419 
-2426 SLVGPKGGLDGVWG
+2426 
-2440 SLGWWKVSLFRG
+2440 SLFEEVAKKVKQHPPADAALRNLKRFLTHCEDIYTYYRLAYDHKFYDVVNSLLKDPQTGCCLNDLLSS

>member
-1 MGAWPRVRGGATERG
+1 
-16 RREIPEHGESPG
+16 
-28 PRVGTRRD
+28 
-36 PGTRRGDP
+36 
-44 GDRVGTQRDPPAT
+44 
-57 RSDPGVAPGHRVG
+57 
-70 TQKDPSGHRE
+70 
-80 TVPAHRGTPET
+80 
-91 AAAAEWGHR
+91 
-100 NAMGSH
+100 
-106 LQQRSEKIHREFYLK
+106 
-121 IKKTLLKLRAEGT
+121 
-134 TAPSAHCCS
+134 
-143 AVPAGGCS
+143 
-151 RARRCPADR
+151 
-160 NEGRP
+160 
-165 RGDGGGSGR
+165 
-174 ARRAALRPGRRMAA
+174 MAA

-226 SGGIRLESLGPG
+226 AGGIRLESLGPG
-238 GAAGQQRGSVLP
+238 GAGQRGSVLP

-259 SSEDDGSQ
+259 SSEDDCSQ
-267 SNKAKLLA
+267 SNKTKLLA

-287 SVEDGKHNPNS
+287 NVEDGKHNPNS

-339 QFVLVHLAFPG
+339 QFLLVHLAFPG
-350 EGSPPEPCGCFP
+350 EGSAPEPCGCFP

-393 MFDCCDGASLAKV
+393 VFDCCDGASLGKV

-514 RRRRTPGSPN
+514 RRRRTPGSPH

-580 WAQIPVGAAQDMVEL
+580 WAQIPVGAAQDMVGL

-620 WDFESRG
+620 WDFESQG
-627 VTCSRFG
+627 VTCSHFG
-634 RSSAFVECG
+634 RSSAYVECS

-738 YLRSLEELRPAL
+738 YLRSLEELSPAL
-750 NLLCSAIQDNDMEPH
+750 DLLCSAIQDNDMEPH

-828 HGAELDEDLPEIE
+828 HGPELDEDLPEIE

-967 QENKETEA
+967 QENKETQA

-1055 LRICSWVEEAEPS
+1055 LRICSWIEESEPS

-1117 ELLLQRLLCLGGVLQ
+1117 ELLLQRLSCLGGVLQ

-1143 SGLDFHTQFVLHCL
+1143 SGLDFHAQFVLHCL

-1319 KLFGWQSAN
+1319 KLFGWQSTN

-1440 HSPTRDSLVEK
+1440 HSPTRDSLAVEK

-1478 EQQGIKRTSGDC
+1478 EQQGIKRTSSDC

-1534 QPAQGANLI
+1534 QPAQVIPL
-1543 SCLCVWIITSVD
+1543 
-1555 DATRAEATAHTQ
+1555 
-1567 GRAEGPQWDLQDLA
+1567 LQDFPAVLQDHLQLA
-1581 VIWKVFLRKQKSK
+1581 LGR
-1594 TLLNGFQLFLKDS
+1594 L
-1607 PLLHILEMYELCMN
+1607 
-1621 CKKYNE
+1621 
-1627 AKTKLDKFQ
+1627 
-1636 ESLTNL
+1636 L
-1642 GAAGGAAP
+1642 GAGAA
-1650 ALPLPWLRSQALFL
+1650 
-1664 LELMLQQCRTDY
+1664 
-1676 ELGKLLQLLA
+1676 A
-1686 AAESLLPDGPHLRR
+1686 AAG
-1700 LCALSEALRDSSIPI
+1700 
-1715 SRSMLSPCSLEAFQG
+1715 
-1730 QCGSILEQLQEK
+1730 
-1742 GMFSLAREVAALAE
+1742 
-1756 LPVDSVLTHEVLR
+1756 
-1769 DLHHLRDS
+1769 
-1777 GQWHQSQS
+1777 
-1785 RAEFWQKC
+1785 
-1793 NDTFSRH
+1793 
-1800 CICSRA
+1800 
-1806 AAQFFLRQ
+1806 
-1814 ADSVRD
+1814 
-1820 PAGQER
+1820 
-1826 TASLMERQLL
+1826 
-1836 LTLAGHWLAK
+1836 
-1846 EPGVAVQELQE
+1846 
-1857 LEKQLWRCR
+1857 
-1866 VAQRALLP
+1866 
-1874 EGSQPCP
+1874 
-1881 GAQRLARLAEQFSFA
+1881 
-1896 RLAALEAAEPRG
+1896 
-1908 LRALPARAAPGAAL
+1908 ARAGSL
-1922 GAAERAAL
+1922 FH
-1930 GTLLGTLLEQGSVHE
+1930 TLLEITGVLPCTISSGD
-1945 AARVCHYFQLWH
+1945 RILS
-1957 RDVALALLCR
+1957 LA
-1967 ALALGEAAL
+1967 
-1976 EQLQPEVQS
+1976 
-1985 LLSAEASAEPGASSL
+1985 
-2000 EDWTPLGCGDDAVVA
+2000 T
-2015 ALKALAEE
+2015 
-2023 CVHGRGYC
+2023 
-2031 RQVLCLYEL
+2031 
-2040 SKELSCSFAEVS
+2040 
-2052 AREPREVLGAILARR
+2052 
-2067 GPERGRRAQAF
+2067 
-2078 IACQG
+2078 
-2083 LPPGTVAP
+2083 
-2091 LLAQQITHELL
+2091 
-2102 ASAQGKGQKQ
+2102 GQKQ

-2146 VPCGELSCITELLI
+2146 VPRGELSCITELLI

-2338 TLQLHFLGSGQSTRV
+2338 TLQLHFLGSGQSTRI

-2366 ALPRFYQVSWAPSGS
+2366 ALPRFYQAAIVAEAYEFLPDWAEVLFQQVITRGDFVYLEEFRQQRPLRPGLFEEVAKKVKQQHAPADAALRNLKRFLSHCEDIYTYYRLAYDHKFYDVVNSLLKDPQTGCCLNDLLS
-2381 SCGMEGQDTGNGFLR
+2381 S
-2396 GSDGIRGENC
+2396 
-2406 SWEGGQALAQVPR
+2406 
-2419 AAVAAPG
+2419 
-2426 SLVGPKGGLDGVWG
+2426 
-2440 SLGWWKVSLFRG
+2440 

>member
-1 MGAWPRVRGGATERG
+1 Q
-16 RREIPEHGESPG
+16 PG
-28 PRVGTRRD
+28 P
-36 PGTRRGDP
+36 
-44 GDRVGTQRDPPAT
+44 
-57 RSDPGVAPGHRVG
+57 GH
-70 TQKDPSGHRE
+70 SG
-80 TVPAHRGTPET
+80 AG
-91 AAAAEWGHR
+91 
-100 NAMGSH
+100 
-106 LQQRSEKIHREFYLK
+106 QCF
-121 IKKTLLKLRAEGT
+121 
-134 TAPSAHCCS
+134 S
-143 AVPAGGCS
+143 AVPGLCS
-151 RARRCPADR
+151 
-160 NEGRP
+160 
-165 RGDGGGSGR
+165 
-174 ARRAALRPGRRMAA
+174 
-188 AGAPAELRVL
+188 L
-198 LVPRSEQP
+198 LY
-206 RGAARVRLS
+206 
-215 RARHALGTVLL
+215 
-226 SGGIRLESLGPG
+226 
-238 GAAGQQRGSVLP
+238 
-250 GAWADFLWD
+250 
-259 SSEDDGSQ
+259 DGSQ
-267 SNKAKLLA
+267 SSKTKLLA

-311 EDKNISLPSISSV
+311 EAKNISVPSISSV

-339 QFVLVHLAFPG
+339 QFLLVHLTFPG
-350 EGSPPEPCGCFP
+350 EGSPPETCGCFP
-362 LALPAGAVG
+362 LALPPGAVG

-376 HFCRGILF
+376 QFCRGILF
-384 LLDSAGWIY
+384 LLDTAGWIY
-393 MFDCCDGASLAKV
+393 IFDCCDGATLGKV
-406 GVALGAG
+406 AVALGAG

-438 TNSCHWALAVQL
+438 TNSCQRALAVQL

-460 LFCKRDPENLPV
+460 LLCKRDPESLPV

-514 RRRRTPGSPN
+514 RRRRTPGSPE
-524 LVNNL
+524 LVNDL

-560 AVTWAA
+560 AVTCAA

-575 AAGQQ
+575 GAGQQ
-580 WAQIPVGAAQDMVEL
+580 WAQIPVGAAQEMVKL

-605 VFVGQAQDT
+605 VFVVQAQDT
-614 GLSVAL
+614 GLSLAL
-620 WDFESRG
+620 WDFESQD
-627 VTCSRFG
+627 VTCSHFG
-634 RSSAFVECG
+634 RSSAYVECS

-651 LTERG
+651 LTEHG

-680 VVDSLCHLNG
+680 VVDSLCHLNA

-718 SKESVFSLSAA
+718 SKESVLSLSAA
-729 CPGAAASQS
+729 CPGPEHPGAAASQS
-738 YLRSLEELRPAL
+738 YLRNLEELRPAL

-772 LLNLALAFL
+772 LLNLTLTFL

-828 HGAELDEDLPEIE
+828 QGAELDEDLPEIE
-841 ESQKWEKLTPEE
+841 ESQEWEKLTAEE

-883 FLQTGLSLVYDC
+883 FMQTGLSLVYDC
-895 LLRGSTREA
+895 LLKGSTREA
-904 SELLRNMGL
+904 SELLRNMVRGVL
-913 DVKQELHK
+913 GCSLCFGTVTMKDVKL
-921 ICLHTQDRHVRE
+921 
-933 LLVKV
+933 

-949 KKMIDFVHQ
+949 KKIIDFVHQ

-967 QENKETEA
+967 QENKETQS
-975 LSRCSSWRRQ
+975 LSRYWRRQ
-985 QELAGPRAVLGSQLG
+985 QELSGPRALLGSQLG
-1000 WGSPGAPRLTLT
+1000 WGSPGAPRLTVT
-1012 LSWALCWEPL
+1012 LSWALCWEQL
-1022 LQDMVLLPWR
+1022 LQEMVLLPCR
-1032 AQQELKSCSAEV
+1032 AQQELKTCSPEV
-1044 LWMHATAQHDW
+1044 LWMHLTAQHDW
-1055 LRICSWVEEAEPS
+1055 LRICSWLEESGPS
-1068 QAPCGSAAWPPLSP
+1068 QAPCGRAAWPPLSP
-1082 DIVDRST
+1082 DIVDSST

-1108 FVPSELEDF
+1108 FVRSELEDF
-1117 ELLLQRLLCLGGVLQ
+1117 ELLLQRLSCLGGVLQ
-1132 NPHPVPKYSSA
+1132 NPHPVPKYSTA
-1143 SGLDFHTQFVLHCL
+1143 SGLDFHAQFVLHCL
-1157 EHSLQYLLYTYLD
+1157 QHSLQYLLYTYLD
-1170 YYSLTPA
+1170 YYSLTPS

-1319 KLFGWQSAN
+1319 KLFGWQSTN

-1343 SPALVSRHA
+1343 SAALVSRHA

-1376 GQQLARSKA
+1376 GQQLAGSRA
-1385 PRLLMQQAA
+1385 RRQLIQQAA

-1401 LSCFGVPS
+1401 LSSFGVPS

-1418 ELLGQDSLGLRVALR
+1418 ELLGQDSLRLRVALR

-1440 HSPTRDSLVEK
+1440 HSPSRDCLGEAALK
-1451 LTRLADGDKAAAAAV
+1451 LTKLAGGDKAAAAAV
-1466 LTSLEEAFWDNI
+1466 LSSLEEAFWDAI
-1478 EQQGIKRTSGDC
+1478 EQQGIKRTSSGC
-1490 SRQWSLVVQFCKL
+1490 RRQWALVMQFCRL

-1528 SQLHGH
+1528 TQLHGH
-1534 QPAQGANLI
+1534 PPAQVSSLCTQLGLGARGCPSVETAGASPVLGSLFQTLLQCQGQPSPCAFLLAEGLRAQAPILSVLAACCPGANLI

-1567 GRAEGPQWDLQDLA
+1567 GWPEGPQWDLQDLA

-1607 PLLHILEMYELCMN
+1607 PLLHILEMYELCMD

-1650 ALPLPWLRSQALFL
+1650 AVPLPWLRSQALFL
-1664 LELMLQQCRTDY
+1664 LELMLQQCHTDY

-1686 AAESLLPDGPHLRR
+1686 AAETLLLDGPHLKR
-1700 LCALSEALRDSSIPI
+1700 LCALSEALRDSSISI
-1715 SRSMLSPCSLEAFQG
+1715 SRSILTSCSLEAFQG
-1730 QCGSILEQLQEK
+1730 QCSSIVEQLQEK
-1742 GMFSLAREVAALAE
+1742 GMFSLARQVAALAE
-1756 LPVDSVLTHEVLR
+1756 LPVDSVVTHEVQ
-1769 DLHHLRDS
+1769 DLHHLRDA
-1777 GQWHQSQS
+1777 GQWHQSET

-1800 CICSRA
+1800 SICSRTA
-1806 AAQFFLRQ
+1806 AGFFLRQ
-1814 ADSVRD
+1814 ADDVWAPS
-1820 PAGQER
+1820 GQEKA
-1826 TASLMERQLL
+1826 TSTVERQLL

-1846 EPGVAVQELQE
+1846 ERGVAVQELQE
-1857 LEKQLWRCR
+1857 VEKQIWQCR
-1866 VAQRALLP
+1866 VAERALLP
-1874 EGSQPCP
+1874 EGSAPCP
-1881 GAQRLARLAEQFSFA
+1881 GALCSGRLAERFSLA
-1896 RLAALEAAEPRG
+1896 RLAALDAAEPRG
-1908 LRALPARAAPGAAL
+1908 LRALPARAARAAL

-1930 GTLLGTLLEQGSVHE
+1930 GTLLGALLERGSVHE

-1957 RDVALALLCR
+1957 RDVALVLHCR
-1967 ALALGEAAL
+1967 ALALGEAGL
-1976 EQLQPEVQS
+1976 EQLQAEVQT
-1985 LLSAEASAEPGASSL
+1985 LLTAQASAEPGSENPAPPAVCGLAMRVSLCAPGRVFCVQLPSILNPSFVTALSSG
-2000 EDWTPLGCGDDAVVA
+2000 PVKQHC
-2015 ALKALAEE
+2015 
-2023 CVHGRGYC
+2023 
-2031 RQVLCLYEL
+2031 
-2040 SKELSCSFAEVS
+2040 
-2052 AREPREVLGAILARR
+2052 PREVLGAILARR

-2078 IACQG
+2078 ITCQG
-2083 LPPGTVAP
+2083 LPPATVAP

-2102 ASAQGKGQKQ
+2102 ASAQGKGGHRGKVGTGERWGHTWAVLGFGLCTGKREQ
-2112 AWNPAVESQEL
+2112 ARFVPEL
-2123 LQLAKLCQD
+2123 FC
-2132 HTLVGMKLLDKISS
+2132 SS
-2146 VPCGELSCITELLI
+2146 VTELLI

-2196 GLLVR
+2196 GLVVR

-2338 TLQLHFLGSGQSTRV
+2338 TLQLHFLGSGQSTRI

-2366 ALPRFYQVSWAPSGS
+2366 ALPRFYQAAIVAEAYEFLPDWAEVLFQQVITRGDFVYLEEFRQQRPLRPGLFEEVAKKVKQQHAPADAVLRNLKRFLTHCEDIYTYYRLAYDHKFYDVVNSLLKDP
-2381 SCGMEGQDTGNGFLR
+2381 QTGCCLNDLL
-2396 GSDGIRGENC
+2396 SN
-2406 SWEGGQALAQVPR
+2406 
-2419 AAVAAPG
+2419 
-2426 SLVGPKGGLDGVWG
+2426 
-2440 SLGWWKVSLFRG
+2440 